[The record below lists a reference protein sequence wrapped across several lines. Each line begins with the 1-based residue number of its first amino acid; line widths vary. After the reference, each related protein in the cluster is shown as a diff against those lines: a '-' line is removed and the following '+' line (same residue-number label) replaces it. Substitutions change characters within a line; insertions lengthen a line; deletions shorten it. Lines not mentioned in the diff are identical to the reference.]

1 MTHEHQQQHDAS
13 SILSVQRL
21 QTGIRLAVADNAR
34 LQHHPALRRVL
45 SDIFNNSN
53 DATVQSA
60 LQALASCLVHDDLL
74 VTLLKHLKP
83 FVMDLLVR
91 LLDPSIVLYE
101 EVTTTS
107 SSDKKTKIR
116 NEFAPSVDP
125 MKRSELTAAALATV
139 LTFIP
144 QTLNVVQQHFLDSPC
159 FFEFVNV
166 AASQSKQQTAEKQ
179 GSVQLR
185 LHQIVKTA
193 YRLLRLHPHAFRPI
207 WNWSGFFPLCFHA
220 DMCIRWYAARTTA
233 VVLQM
238 SNAQRNAFVNGLNVG
253 EEAAASGKQA
263 DVRAIEID
271 EYKFDVNQQ
280 EERVSMIA
288 YVQEPELTIG
298 DANSNRIVP
307 FHESLKNIFGVVVPT
322 NKQHQASSDSSP
334 TVDALVPTTLTKRN
348 LQSLAIALGL
358 KRPILVAGVGG
369 CGKTANIR
377 ELARL
382 SGNEDMVE
390 LHLDDQID
398 SKTLLGSYVCTDIPG
413 EFTWQPGA
421 LTTAVQDGRWVV
433 IEDID
438 RAPFEV
444 LAALMPLL
452 ETREM
457 VIPGRGELLVAHSN
471 FQIFGT
477 TCHGHNMPKGFQES
491 IWTHV
496 DVLPL
501 HDDEIEEIMQ
511 TKFEKIP
518 RHLIEKIMT
527 TYNLVSGNNTGA
539 LVVPNTSS
547 VALTHLWKETRRNYG
562 RDFCL
567 RDLLKWC
574 KRIYSFCY
582 SVSGAAAG
590 DAISGYVT
598 EDERLRILL
607 EALDVFC
614 AGIRDTTTR
623 LRAALAIGSIWEV
636 ADEKIR
642 HVLEQSKPH
651 VSFNQHEVEIGRVHL
666 PTLSAHEQQQ
676 NQSGSGSSSVVMTG
690 HVLRLLEKLA
700 AIVYTCEP
708 ALLIGETGC
717 GKTTIIQHLAASL
730 GQKLV
735 VQNLN
740 IQSDSSDLVGGFK
753 PVEIHLLARPLY
765 MSFVDLFSVTFSQK
779 SNASFLNLVRVAFEH
794 KDWKKMVKGMRKAI
808 QMATSKLS
816 PSSTKDNNGS
826 SSPSNKVVVRA
837 MSPNVMQTRWDD
849 FEAELGRF
857 ERQKEQ
863 VESHFAFAFVEGVL
877 VKALREGHWV
887 LLDEINLA
895 SSDTLE
901 RISTLL
907 EHETSAFSITE
918 RGDVEV
924 IRPHPNFRIFGAMN
938 PSTDV
943 GKKDLPPS
951 LRNRFT
957 EIYVDECVD
966 PSDLQ
971 MVVQHHLK
979 EIAGAPVPETVAFY
993 LESRKQAEERLSD
1006 GARHKPRYSL
1016 RTLSQALHI
1025 TRILIHRGY
1034 GVERAMY
1041 EGFSSSFCT
1050 QLDIDSR
1057 QYLEKLIKNTFA
1069 KKMKAKDLERAPPR
1083 PGGRSQAND
1092 FVLVSSY
1099 WVRQGGYVA
1108 PRDDSIADPVTNRK
1122 KFVLTKSV
1130 DENLRHL
1137 ARSAVIGKYPVLLQ
1151 GPTSAGKTSLIGY
1164 LAARIGQKCVRI
1176 NNHEHTDIQEYLG
1189 SYVSDSNGKLAFKEG
1204 VLVEAVRNGWW
1215 IILDELNL
1223 APSEVL
1229 EALNRL
1235 LDDNRELFLPETQE
1249 TVKPHPKFM
1258 LFATQNPPGLYGGRK
1273 VLSRAF
1279 RNRFLEIQVDEVAS
1293 NELQTILQERSFLPP
1308 SYCAILIDIMRQLQL
1323 IRQQSSVFAGKGG
1336 FITTRDLL
1344 RWAER
1349 RPATRQALAE
1359 EGYCLLAERL
1369 RKDEEKEVV
1378 KQVLEQKCNVKID
1391 IDELYYR
1398 GKPRESN
1405 LLDENGDVEQETI
1418 WGTAEQFERVQQ
1430 LIEQAIDQNDKA
1442 SANGKVEGN
1451 AAGLEKISV
1460 TKSLRRLFSLVGRC
1474 LQNEEPVLL
1483 VGETGCGKTTVCQ
1496 LYSLLL
1502 NQHLHILNC
1511 HQHTE
1516 TSDFL
1521 GCLRPVRGKENIALQ
1536 LQAAVLEFLVLTVSS
1551 ERDDHDE
1558 KVEEY
1563 SQMDVTRLLA
1573 VYENVRSKALKSLN
1587 KDDEEDTVMEDQP
1600 LYQQIQR
1607 VDHLKRRYQSIFEWV
1622 DGPLVESMKKG
1633 DLILVDEVNL
1643 AEDAVLERLNSVLEP
1658 SRGLLLAEKGGD
1670 QVEEITA
1677 DPKWR
1682 IMATMNPG
1690 GDFGKR
1696 ELSPALRNRFTEIW
1710 VPSISDLDDIAT
1722 IIRDR
1727 LVGKQP
1733 EALAVS
1739 TAAEPLSSQLALAPL
1754 CDPILSFVKAFNA
1767 ANGRLGGVG
1776 AVTLRDILSWIN
1788 FITSVMKDNTG
1799 GEVSSASVS
1808 PWVAFV
1814 QGAALSILDGLGL
1827 GADSALQTAMRAR
1840 EDAYKFLLDLV
1851 PNDDALVKQQVLESL
1866 NATKQAIDDRISN
1879 LNSADLT
1886 RFGIAPFMIPRGPDP
1901 TIKKPS
1907 FSLKAPT
1914 TMSNLYRVLRAMQ
1927 VSRPIILEGSP
1938 GVGKTSLVSALA
1950 SASGHR
1956 LVRINLSEQTDISD
1970 LFGSDLPAAANDS
1983 EASATDSNESGM
1995 FEWCDGVF
2003 LRALKAGDWV
2013 LLDELNLASQ
2023 SVLEGLN
2030 SCLDHRGTVYIP
2042 ELDREFECPSTFRV
2056 FAAQNPLRQG
2066 GGRKGLPK
2074 SFLNR
2079 FTRVFVETLHEQD
2092 LIHIAT
2098 SIYPQLAGP
2107 ANDDVA
2113 MTANPEKSLAS
2124 KNLLEKM
2131 IAFNS
2136 TVHEDT
2142 MVFCKYGRMGAP
2154 WEFNL
2159 RDVFRFCELLESQQ
2173 LGAFGP
2179 QQELQALSYF
2189 VNFIYVERMRSPRD
2203 RALISVR
2210 FEEFFGVKP
2219 MELSNVSLRI
2229 SEDHV
2234 EIGNAFLKRKK
2245 SLRVQR
2251 VSPPLFNF
2259 LLKPMEALVHCVN
2272 MSWPALL
2279 VGPPASGKTSSV
2291 RLLAALSG
2299 NTLHELG
2306 MSAGTDATELL
2317 GCFEQVD
2324 VGRKAR
2330 EIKHSVAGFYEQIV
2344 QELVFVALNASSAQK
2359 KSGILKLV
2367 NQLGSTWWA
2376 LCKRERDSTENKSG
2390 RNGSTTKR
2398 KQLTKGQL
2406 DDVMIDLLKSLL
2418 SSARKAISTL
2428 EQTAAIHS
2436 SELDVNTAVATIS
2449 TLEGEIEGV
2458 VALSKS
2464 TSIASSFE
2472 WVDGTLIQAMEKGE
2486 WILLDN
2492 VNFCSSSVLDRLNSL
2507 METGGELLINECGV
2521 INGKLRVIKPHA
2533 NFRIF
2538 LAMDAQFGEVSRAM
2552 RNRCVEI
2559 ALLEQDEQR
2568 LDLIKVSNASGIPGF
2583 ALCRAFQSI
2592 HERVVA
2598 MLHSNPQGAR
2608 FARINRRHLENWSQL
2623 SATEINR
2630 GVAPIFAI
2638 GDAFQRVYG
2647 GELLVQLGLETEALQ
2662 VFQSALVA
2670 SSETPSKQRV
2680 FPPQISTLELCQEA
2694 ENVVLK
2700 RDHAYVEY
2708 LFALSAPSSTVET
2721 EHSAVDGNDYL
2732 LACLASNSTLLFA
2745 GGESVDQR
2753 KSSWLEFLGA
2763 RKAQL
2768 KSSTIFPHGVI
2779 DEAAS
2784 NLSSKEFLTA
2794 SFTDKVT
2801 SPLSLTLLPFALRR
2815 IVQVSL
2821 SSFGSAST
2829 ERLLFALEKIATLS
2843 QASPEMAKTSEL
2855 ASRFVKSL
2863 LQSEVFLEISR
2874 EMSSHMVQ
2882 LGALMGTNCLVGS
2895 GKCPVYLSANDA
2907 AFQQTRCA
2915 VLEFIKKNPDQQAE
2929 TELIWAASTQT
2940 QQQLQILDGSEWL
2953 RFCEEEQYMEID
2965 NVLLSSS
2972 SSGENKKTKKT
2983 ASKQKSVQDFDVSAY
2998 SILQQSYAI
3007 HRFQADRSSAEN
3019 ELVFLMFPFFKA
3031 FDAFVASYLK
3041 KSGNGAITADVSELV
3056 KTALRDRF
3064 ELSIQLRGK
3073 AFDWTHFLIHW
3084 QWTKKSI
3091 LRVGTKLSELQNDD
3105 DSSTRHWTEAWH
3117 GVVDMVHRIQDMIEK
3132 LIGCGSKKNVLWKN
3146 GGHSLLPT
3154 SVELWNA
3161 RYLLDRMTKTYMKV
3175 NAVFS
3180 PLMLNSGDGNS
3191 MDGAV
3196 DVLALLFGGV
3206 ASMEAAMKS
3215 GRLDVSS
3222 LFFVDV
3228 AARKEILY
3236 ALCAFSFLTQQ
3247 YTNAKGKDN
3256 AARTSNST
3264 KKHPHEKMAE
3274 ELYKLPSMLLKK
3286 LREKQSEM
3294 TELISKKTLYL
3305 SEIEADADNHVDL
3318 LSEEDS
3324 RIGKDAP
3331 ILLFDMKE
3339 SSLLMERLVNFQ
3351 LSPLTEHALARREI
3365 QVIGELVHV
3374 MNLYQLHSDKVEQ
3387 LPAIIREAGAVLDSL
3402 DALIDDLLQLGV
3414 RDPASFH
3421 VYQDIVWC
3429 GHKFID
3435 ASGEVGDAT
3444 LDIGAELNAFFAV
3457 VKSHMNAVLFGFHQF
3472 LRCNS
3477 FNQMDIIAFDMFDT
3491 QKKLRQ
3497 AKSKKERS
3505 DKKSAGSRDEEEQ
3518 IHAVYGL
3525 PRVFQGVQSAVVL
3538 KSVAEVDLH
3547 ESMCGTIEAQVRSLR
3562 LDKIK
3567 QHFIHSQAQGTN
3579 QMVDTTR
3586 TLLKELFASTVL
3598 AFEQTFASQNDWL
3611 RVKELLAQF
3620 IGDEKISSNAGV
3632 SKTLLAALKKSSDE
3646 TFVASIEDFAR
3657 AFLSSLANK
3666 VTGDSETVSASSFGE
3681 SFVLLGLW
3689 RFALLI
3695 PSSPVDP
3702 VTKPLVK
3709 KEMLLSRL
3717 GMLTLQKAVGGAIDR
3732 VNPLP
3737 PASAES
3743 ERLANEEFKRVYD
3756 DVIAVSAY
3764 AIQRY
3769 EPTQSGAHGS
3779 LEVSSESD
3787 EQHNMR
3793 AVATSKFG
3801 DIFRDLL
3808 RFQKTIMPASKL
3820 IALVSAVRT
3829 SLMSTSKCHQVLRE
3843 LDMFQQTSESFLA
3856 QLENKIGA
3864 SFRDILEPIC
3874 SAIYAVKEG
3883 VAMLSWSIYMQL
3895 QEANVK
3901 EQEKRELALSLV
3913 EFPSVPTPMV
3923 QDFSAGDQ
3931 WRAIQQLLK
3940 TVGTKTTSL
3949 VFGGARHKMKSD
3961 MALLDVALAKL
3972 EFLFRETIL
3981 SREVM
3986 ISSDAAAS
3994 VLEDAIVCS
4003 KVLFDLFLAKWQE
4016 QQARE
4021 EEKRRAEEEMFKY
4034 KVRTVEI
4041 ESEDQL
4047 LEQEYRQQFPD
4058 YSAADFTAFIT
4069 PEQAAAAA
4077 AGNAQGELSLSLS
4090 TAADTDLLIT
4100 DKTIQRLCEAHINLY
4115 AASGC
4120 SKVQVTKKEIVNAF
4134 ARAFSLAVMMR
4145 KTINTLESS
4154 KVENAIVSSG
4164 IFAASLV
4171 QSRLGSSDSRSAV
4184 PSIHALNSEYLRGI
4198 DFHRDPMV
4206 KEVVLVARPL
4216 QDLMIKVQSLLAMWP
4231 EHAILQ
4237 QIVLIADRIRNF
4249 EISSPLARTLTGVEL
4264 LLRKAQDWEAY
4275 AARDFSIASELG
4287 ALSALVTRW
4296 RKLELYSW
4304 PYLLQVKEKHHR
4316 LIAHKTW
4323 FSMYSLLT
4331 AQFESDGNA
4340 ETTGAEDLRSFFS
4353 VPGAK
4358 NELKWLRLND
4368 LSEWVFVQPK
4378 VEALVK
4384 KISGNS
4390 NDNSSEELA
4399 KSKEKWMGDLFS
4411 TLDAYVRSCS
4421 IGQYESRLLIIYSF
4435 CAQLFM
4441 EFYGVKH
4448 DEGDNGNGPS
4458 ASAKKSTYALATMLY
4473 HLYRYYEQH
4482 LGYMARQWSGLK
4494 APIQRKL
4501 VEYVKICRWD
4511 EQTYYSLA
4519 ESAEKSHRKLMK
4531 YVRDYDAV
4539 LAVPVQTIIDA
4550 STDSGISKE
4559 GGFVGIHATRAEL
4572 EEVSDGVIVPKNT
4585 EKPLVEEE
4593 EKKEEEGDDEEMEGE
4608 KAAFKKKTTTEAV
4621 DIVEEEIVRAPLV
4634 LVLTHE
4640 SQPSSAVIS
4649 IDELTDFVDSPIRT
4663 SAYLDKLAVL
4673 SKRISKYTRDQ
4684 ILAREVVEFRQQPR
4698 ELCEDLC
4705 ETIFYRMHKLQHGK
4719 NQPKGSK
4726 KKALIDLLS
4735 ELKAQGMAYH
4745 RAHLPPQQQRMELL
4759 FELDVPDVEN
4769 CIQLD
4774 GFKDLVDHETNFPEL
4789 TDGSKKG
4796 KKSKKTK
4803 SKKNLK
4809 KAGAGDAHTV
4819 VESDLAAKDS
4829 PLWLWQ
4835 RADGYYYRFIGQLTS
4850 LRFSAL
4856 TSFSHDLS
4864 ASEVDRING
4873 YAENMLHS
4881 ILQQRQLLHGA
4892 SLNHEELIR
4901 GISELDRFK
4910 AFKTSFLSKATKEP
4924 TAEVVVVDLQVVL
4937 KRQKLQYESVLS
4949 LQKPLKELHIVV
4961 SQVLQASASPLSTQ
4975 AKLKFSAIFDL
4986 LQRICKT
4993 FEANNG
4999 LKKSLGVP
5007 AITQHA
5013 SVASSEDAGGDAP
5026 VTAFAHPNKRVYGL
5040 SPVLSV
5046 LSSSS
5051 SEDEQETALP
5061 IALET
5066 LDANSTSFAEIQASM
5081 KELSA
5086 MFAQVAPA
5094 HCFEEIKNTL
5104 ARIVEQDQDLQT
5116 ASSVSASADADAEM
5130 ESDKAEQLVTES
5142 VGSFVKGYDKLV
5154 ETVLVSIQDLTKLS
5168 PLSKKKT
5175 DHEDENESLREQL
5188 SLLTNAVKDSRVNF
5202 IASQLSEL
5210 LTLLSQQYRSLVKSS
5225 SNHTKTQWEGAFL
5238 SSLSLLERLESS
5250 LLDVRAISR
5259 QLLVDLLVA
5268 HKSVTKLDYVLIRI
5282 FRNLFQHG
5290 FCRAEDK
5297 EGGESGGDGK
5307 MQFQDD
5313 VEGTGMG
5320 EGEGKKDVSNEIED
5334 EEQLLGLKGD
5344 QQEEPPQDKNDEPED
5359 TGLEMQNDFEGTMQ
5373 DLPDDEK
5380 KDEDKDEDDEEEL
5393 DREMGDFDQDD
5404 ENVVDEKMWGEDS
5417 DDDED
5422 NIDKENEKFEE
5433 ESKMEGEALEDEIRG
5448 KDGDDD
5454 EKKDDDDKAKK
5465 DEEDKAEQ
5473 TQQKPDKST
5482 NDDDDGDDSDD
5493 DGDEEKKD
5501 DQVNDDFEDKYEE
5514 NHENVDP
5521 QSREDGQEE
5530 DEQKQDDGDELPEDM
5545 QLDNDDDDGEGE
5557 GDVDDDGDEDMDKNE
5572 DDENADDDGNADER
5586 ADEEKD
5592 EPEADKEDEEPL
5604 DSAVQMGAGGLDDEN
5619 EEADEKDE
5627 DENDAKP
5634 EEEENAAPEDKSS
5647 STVAGTQ
5654 AKDGQDELE
5663 QDDDDKAKEDEDMEE
5678 DPNRHDNDAEE
5689 QNQSNSSA
5697 QKQSSGDDNDD
5708 RQEWKPMSQVSENPQ
5723 KQEKDEKRR
5732 NRKRNEPNPYRNP
5745 QDTQEH
5751 WKRRVEMIE
5760 RGEDEKES
5768 DDKSDENKDK
5778 NNGREMTTAEF
5789 VDDDDENM
5797 DDVEHALAAAEE
5809 NQIMNQ
5815 NNSDEQKDD
5824 EDKEEDDANMNG
5836 ATAMDIDDDE
5846 SMAKDDE
5853 NDDVDES
5860 SVNEEKKLKKEQNA
5874 ERDHEANSKMLD
5886 PETEKQDKADGDD
5899 TVRKDNEEDADMNED
5914 EDDENNDVMPAFP
5927 TEIERKLQELDVDDG
5942 EEDSSPP
5949 PKLLTSDEVTALRD
5963 ELDTF
5968 IANWSRGDS
5977 DLALRGAEL
5986 WSKYIALTSASSQ
5999 RLCEQLRLVLEPML
6013 RAKLEGDFRTG
6024 KRINMRKVI
6033 PYIASQFRKDK
6044 IWMRRTRPSKRQ
6056 YQVMVAIDDSESMA
6070 DNHAG
6075 RLALEAMTTLCK
6087 GMTQLEVG
6095 EISVVKFGQDIE
6107 LLHAFDTPF
6116 TDDAGS
6122 RVIAQFGFQQKKTN
6136 MIQTLDAILQ
6146 ILETAK
6152 SASSA
6157 ASSNANANVEF
6168 TQIVFLISDG
6178 RFDTDGRMRIKK
6190 LIETALERQQ
6200 LIVLLVV
6207 DQADNKDNSIL
6218 ETKSVTFTKGKVSM
6232 VPYLENYPFPYYV
6245 LLPNSTLLPEILSDS
6260 LRQWFEMLQMKS

>member
-1 MTHEHQQQHDAS
+1 MSDSSLLSTGSLHAGVRRAVDAHK
-13 SILSVQRL
+13 L
-21 QTGIRLAVADNAR
+21 LAR
-34 LQHHPALRRVL
+34 HPALHRVL
-45 SDIFNNSN
+45 SAPHFV
-53 DATVQSA
+53 AAEA
-60 LQALASCLVHDDLL
+60 LHALGASLVVSELRVVVLAHLRPFAAELL
-74 VTLLKHLKP
+74 A
-83 FVMDLLVR
+83 R
-91 LLDPSIVLYE
+91 LLDPATAVFELRVPSGNDSKSGDVE
-101 EVTTTS
+101 AA
-107 SSDKKTKIR
+107 D
-116 NEFAPSVDP
+116 FALCTDP
-125 MKRSELTAAALATV
+125 MRRAELTAAALADV
-139 LTFIP
+139 LALLP
-144 QTLNVVQQHFLDSPC
+144 QTLGVVQQHFLDAPC

-166 AASQSKQQTAEKQ
+166 AAAQSKQQQQAHAPEVQARLREIVRTA
-179 GSVQLR
+179 L
-185 LHQIVKTA
+185 
-193 YRLLRLHPHAFRPI
+193 RLLRLQPHGFRSL

-220 DMCIRWYAARTTA
+220 DARIRWYAARTTA
-233 VVLQM
+233 IVLQM
-238 SNAQRNAFVNGLNVG
+238 SNVQRNAFVNGLGVG
-253 EEAAASGKQA
+253 EDAAASGKHA
-263 DVRAIEID
+263 DVRAVELEEFQLD
-271 EYKFDVNQQ
+271 ANQQ
-280 EERVSMIA
+280 EERIRMTA
-288 YVQEPELTIG
+288 YEESVPASEDSDSG
-298 DANSNRIVP
+298 DAHDVA
-307 FHESLKNIFGVVVPT
+307 FHDSLRNIFGVIVPT
-322 NKQHQASSDSSP
+322 SKRHEAVGAPVAMEPLVATAS
-334 TVDALVPTTLTKRN
+334 TKRN

-358 KRPILVAGVGG
+358 KRPILVAGAGG
-369 CGKTANIR
+369 CGKTAMIR

-382 SGNEDMVE
+382 SGNDDMVE

-421 LTTAVQDGRWVV
+421 LTTAVQSGRWVV

-496 DVLPL
+496 DALPL
-501 HDDEIEEIMQ
+501 RDDEIEEVMQ
-511 TKFEKIP
+511 TRFERIP
-518 RHLIEKIMT
+518 RRVVTKIMT
-527 TYNLVSGNNTGA
+527 TYNLVSGNGDTAA
-539 LVVPNTSS
+539 LVPTASS
-547 VALTHLWKETRRNYG
+547 AALSHLWKETRRNYG

-574 KRIYSFCY
+574 KRIYAFCY
-582 SVSGAAAG
+582 SASDVRGGGGGGSGSAAG
-590 DAISGYVT
+590 GQEYIT
-598 EDERLRILL
+598 EDERVRILL
-607 EALDVFC
+607 EALEVFC
-614 AGIRDTTTR
+614 AGIREPSTR
-623 LRAALAIGSIWEV
+623 LRAALAIGAVWEV
-636 ADEKIR
+636 PDEKIR
-642 HVLEQSKPH
+642 YVLEQARPH
-651 VSFNQHEVEIGRVHL
+651 VAFSQREVEIGRVHL
-666 PTLSAHEQQQ
+666 PTLSALEQQQ
-676 NQSGSGSSSVVMTG
+676 NESGSSGSPSVVMTG

-700 AIVYTCEP
+700 AIVHTCEP

-765 MSFVDLFSVTFSQK
+765 MDFVDLFSGTFSQK
-779 SNASFLNLVRVAFEH
+779 SNAGFLNVVRTAFEH
-794 KDWKKMVKGMRKAI
+794 KDWKKMVKGMRKAV
-808 QMATSKLS
+808 QMAAAKLDASKPDAGDS
-816 PSSTKDNNGS
+816 PPSSKAAAS
-826 SSPSNKVVVRA
+826 A
-837 MSPNVMQTRWDD
+837 ASPNVLHARWDD
-849 FEAELGRF
+849 FETELGRF

-877 VKALREGHWV
+877 VKALRDGHWV

-907 EHETSAFSITE
+907 ERETSAFSLTE

-957 EIYVDECVD
+957 EIYVDECVS

-993 LESRKQAEERLSD
+993 LEARKQADERLSD

-1025 TRILIHRGY
+1025 TRILIQRGY

-1057 QYLEKLIKNTFA
+1057 AYLEKLIKSTFA
-1069 KKMKAKDLERAPPR
+1069 KTMKAKDLARAPPR
-1083 PGGRSQAND
+1083 PGGRAATND

-1099 WVRQGGYVA
+1099 WVRQGGFLD

-1137 ARSAVIGKYPVLLQ
+1137 ARAAVIGKYPVLLQ

-1189 SYVSDSNGKLAFKEG
+1189 SYVSDANGKLAFKEG

-1249 TVKPHPKFM
+1249 TVRPHPKFM

-1293 NELQTILQERSFLPP
+1293 AELQTILQERSFLPP
-1308 SYCAILIDIMRQLQL
+1308 SYCAILIDVMRQLQL

-1369 RKDEEKEVV
+1369 RKDEEKELV
-1378 KQVLEQKCNVKID
+1378 KQVLEQKCNVTID

-1398 GKPRESN
+1398 GRPRESN
-1405 LLDENGDVEQETI
+1405 LLDENGEVEQETV

-1430 LIEQAIDQNDKA
+1430 MIEQAVA
-1442 SANGKVEGN
+1442 RSESSGSVEGN

-1474 LQNEEPVLL
+1474 LQHQEPVLL

-1502 NQHLHILNC
+1502 NQRLHVLNC

-1521 GCLRPVRGKENIALQ
+1521 GCLRPVRGKEKIVQDLQ
-1536 LQAAVLEFLVLTVSS
+1536 RVLLETLAAASAGVDQKTHVYS
-1551 ERDDHDE
+1551 E
-1558 KVEEY
+1558 
-1563 SQMDVTRLLA
+1563 MDLAQLLSA
-1573 VYENVRSKALKSLN
+1573 YDSVRSRVLRTLDA
-1587 KDDEEDTVMEDQP
+1587 EEAG
-1600 LYQQIQR
+1600 
-1607 VDHLKRRYQSIFEWV
+1607 VDHPLHAQILRADTLKRRYQSIFEWV
-1622 DGPLVESMKKG
+1622 DGPLVESMKHG

-1677 DPKWR
+1677 AATWR

-1710 VPSISDLDDIAT
+1710 VPAIADLDDVAT

-1727 LVGKQP
+1727 LMSN
-1733 EALAVS
+1733 S
-1739 TAAEPLSSQLALAPL
+1739 TAQSVAVAPPPTDLTPL
-1754 CDPILSFVKAFNA
+1754 CDPILSFVKMFNA
-1767 ANGRLGGVG
+1767 ANGRLGGCG

-1788 FITSVMKDNTG
+1788 FITSVMKESAG
-1799 GEVSSASVS
+1799 SSSSRVS

-1814 QGAALSILDGLGL
+1814 QGAALSVLDGLGL
-1827 GADSALQTAMRAR
+1827 GADSALHTAIRAR
-1840 EDAYKFLLDLV
+1840 EEAYAYLLDLV
-1851 PNDDALVKQQVLESL
+1851 PSDDVGTKQQVLASL

-1886 RFGIAPFMIPRGPDP
+1886 AFGISPFMIPRGPDS
-1901 TIKKPS
+1901 TARQPS

-1914 TMSNLYRVLRAMQ
+1914 TMANLYRVLRAMQ

-1938 GVGKTSLVSALA
+1938 GVGKTSLISALA

-1970 LFGSDLPAAANDS
+1970 LFGSDLPAAARGDASDS
-1983 EASATDSNESGM
+1983 PNGM

-2042 ELDREFECPSTFRV
+2042 ELDREFECPPTFRV

-2092 LIHIAT
+2092 LIHIAS
-2098 SIYPQLAGP
+2098 SIYPTLAGDRASGAP
-2107 ANDDVA
+2107 ATRLEA
-2113 MTANPEKSLAS
+2113 TS
-2124 KNLLEKM
+2124 LLEKM

-2136 TVHEDT
+2136 TVHDDT
-2142 MVFCKYGRMGAP
+2142 MVACKYGRMGAP

-2159 RDVFRFCELLESQQ
+2159 RDVFRFCELLERQQ
-2173 LGAFGP
+2173 IASGSP
-2179 QQELQALSYF
+2179 EELQALSYL
-2189 VNFIYVERMRSPRD
+2189 VNFIYVERMRSARD
-2203 RALISVR
+2203 RAAISIR

-2219 MELSNVSLRI
+2219 MDLRNVSLRV
-2229 SEDHV
+2229 SEDQV
-2234 EIGNAFLKRKK
+2234 AIGSAVLAR
-2245 SLRVQR
+2245 SGRLRVQR

-2272 MSWPALL
+2272 MNWPALL
-2279 VGPPASGKTSSV
+2279 VGPPASGKTSAV

-2330 EIKHSVAGFYEQIV
+2330 EIQRSVAALYESLV
-2344 QELVFVALNASSAQK
+2344 QELVLAALGAAVQQK
-2359 KSGILKLV
+2359 RSLLKLV
-2367 NQLGSTWWA
+2367 TQLSGTWWA
-2376 LCKRERDSTENKSG
+2376 LSKRERDASTNRS
-2390 RNGSTTKR
+2390 KR

-2406 DDVMIDLLKSLL
+2406 DDAMIDLLRNLL
-2418 SSARKAISTL
+2418 STARKAVGAL
-2428 EQTAAIHS
+2428 EHS
-2436 SELDVNTAVATIS
+2436 SEKAADDASVVVR
-2449 TLEGEIEGV
+2449 EIEALEIVIAGV

-2464 TSIASSFE
+2464 ASISSSFE

-2521 INGKLRVIKPHA
+2521 LNGKLRVVKPHR

-2538 LAMDAQFGEVSRAM
+2538 LAMDAQYGEVSRAM

-2568 LDLIKVSNASGIPGF
+2568 LDLVKVSNAGGIPGF
-2583 ALCRAFQSI
+2583 ALCRAFQAI
-2592 HERVVA
+2592 HERVVDA
-2598 MLHSNPQGAR
+2598 LASNPQGPR
-2608 FARINRRHLENWSQL
+2608 YARINRRHLENWSQL
-2623 SATEINR
+2623 AASEINR
-2630 GVAPIFAI
+2630 GVVPLAAI

-2647 GELLVQLGLETEALQ
+2647 GELLT
-2662 VFQSALVA
+2662 
-2670 SSETPSKQRV
+2670 T
-2680 FPPQISTLELCQEA
+2680 TLELCQEA
-2694 ENVVLK
+2694 ESVALR
-2700 RDHAYVEY
+2700 RDLAYIEY
-2708 LFALSAPSSTVET
+2708 LFAVAGASDAGMDGDDELLAILASDAALVGMSAKTVEQRRVGWLQFLDARSAPPSIPTVYPR
-2721 EHSAVDGNDYL
+2721 AV
-2732 LACLASNSTLLFA
+2732 
-2745 GGESVDQR
+2745 
-2753 KSSWLEFLGA
+2753 LE
-2763 RKAQL
+2763 
-2768 KSSTIFPHGVI
+2768 
-2779 DEAAS
+2779 EAAS
-2784 NLSSKEFLTA
+2784 HLSSKEFLP
-2794 SFTDKVT
+2794 TDSSAATT
-2801 SPLSLTLLPFALRR
+2801 SLPLTLLPSALRR
-2815 IVQVSL
+2815 VAQVSM
-2821 SSFGSAST
+2821 SSFGSADP
-2829 ERLLFALEKIATLS
+2829 ERLLFALEKVASLS
-2843 QASPEMAKTSEL
+2843 HSPAAAMSSSL
-2855 ASRFVKSL
+2855 ASRYVKSL
-2863 LQSEVFLEISR
+2863 LKNDLFASVARQ
-2874 EMSSHMVQ
+2874 MTAHMTTF
-2882 LGALMGTNCLVGS
+2882 GDFVGRS
-2895 GKCPVYLSANDA
+2895 VVSTGKWPVYLSANAA
-2907 AFQQTRCA
+2907 AFRQTHCA
-2915 VLEFIKKNPDQQAE
+2915 LLEFSSRNPNQRAEADALWQA
-2929 TELIWAASTQT
+2929 IVATQE
-2940 QQQLQILDGSEWL
+2940 QLALLDGSEWL
-2953 RFCEEEQYMEID
+2953 RFCEEEQYREVD
-2965 NVLLSSS
+2965 SGLSGASAS
-2972 SSGENKKTKKT
+2972 EKGERKAKRAKKTST
-2983 ASKQKSVQDFDVSAY
+2983 QDFDASELSV
-2998 SILQQSYAI
+2998 LQQSYAI
-3007 HRFQADRSSAEN
+3007 HQYHADRSSAEN
-3019 ELVFLMFPFFKA
+3019 ELVFLVFPFFKA
-3031 FDAFVASYLK
+3031 FDAFIGRFLSASCAEQ
-3041 KSGNGAITADVSELV
+3041 SAAAGEGVSALV

-3064 ELSIQLRGK
+3064 ELSIQLREKTFG
-3073 AFDWTHFLIHW
+3073 WTHFLIHW
-3084 QWTKKSI
+3084 QWTKKSL
-3091 LRVGTKLSELQNDD
+3091 LRVGAALEAADLGG
-3105 DSSTRHWTEAWH
+3105 STSDWAEAWH
-3117 GVVDMVHRIQDMIEK
+3117 SVVDMVQRIQDMIES
-3132 LIGCGSKKNVLWKN
+3132 LIGCGSKKDVLWKN

-3154 SVELWNA
+3154 SAELWNA
-3161 RYLLDRMTKTYMKV
+3161 RHLLDRLTATYMKV
-3175 NAVFS
+3175 SVVFS
-3180 PLMLNSGDGNS
+3180 PLLLDSGDGSS

-3228 AARKEILY
+3228 ATRKEVLY
-3236 ALCAFSFLTQQ
+3236 ALCAFSYMTQQ
-3247 YTNAKGKDN
+3247 RTVAATSATARGGAAAK
-3256 AARTSNST
+3256 AY
-3264 KKHPHEKMAE
+3264 PHEKMAE
-3274 ELYKLPSMLLKK
+3274 ELVKLPDALLKK
-3286 LREKQSEM
+3286 LRDKQAE
-3294 TELISKKTLYL
+3294 TTALIAKKTLYL
-3305 SEIEADADNHVDL
+3305 SEIEADASNHVDL

-3324 RIGKDAP
+3324 RVGKDAP

-3339 SSLLMERLVNFQ
+3339 SSVLMERIVNFQ
-3351 LSPLTEHALARREI
+3351 LSPLLEHALARREAH
-3365 QVIGELVHV
+3365 VIGELMHV
-3374 MNLYQLHSDKVEQ
+3374 MNMFQLRDDGASDAADALAGVTRQ
-3387 LPAIIREAGAVLDSL
+3387 VGAVLDALDSL
-3402 DALIDDLLQLGV
+3402 VEDILQLGV
-3414 RDPASFH
+3414 RDPSSFH
-3421 VYQDIVWC
+3421 AFQDIVWC

-3435 ASGEVGDAT
+3435 GFGEADAS
-3444 LDIGAELNAFFAV
+3444 LDLVAELDAFFAV
-3457 VKSHMNAVLFGFHQF
+3457 FKSHLNAVLFGFHQF

-3477 FNQMDIIAFDMFDT
+3477 FNQMDVVSFDT
-3491 QKKLRQ
+3491 FDTHKKLRQ
-3497 AKSKKERS
+3497 AQR
-3505 DKKSAGSRDEEEQ
+3505 KSAPRSRDAIRDEDEQ
-3518 IHAVYGL
+3518 VHAVFGL
-3525 PRVFQGVQSAVVL
+3525 PRVFQCVQSAAVL

-3547 ESMCGTIEAQVRSLR
+3547 ESTCGTIEAQVRSMR
-3562 LDKIK
+3562 LDRIK
-3567 QHFIHSQAQGTN
+3567 QHFVSSQSQSSKHTASA
-3579 QMVDTTR
+3579 VHA
-3586 TLLKELFASTVL
+3586 LLVELLVATVL
-3598 AFEQTFASQNDWL
+3598 AFETTFTDSVEWLEVKALLREYVGGDTSVGARLLRAMKRTSDDTFAASTEEFA
-3611 RVKELLAQF
+3611 RP
-3620 IGDEKISSNAGV
+3620 
-3632 SKTLLAALKKSSDE
+3632 LLAALTKATESDG
-3646 TFVASIEDFAR
+3646 ASA
-3657 AFLSSLANK
+3657 AA
-3666 VTGDSETVSASSFGE
+3666 FGE
-3681 SFVLLGLW
+3681 SLVLLGLW
-3689 RFALLI
+3689 RFALLL

-3717 GMLTLQKAVGGAIDR
+3717 GMLTLQRAVDGAIDR
-3732 VNPLP
+3732 VSPLP
-3737 PASAES
+3737 PASDETDRA
-3743 ERLANEEFKRVYD
+3743 ATDEFKRVYD
-3756 DVIAVSAY
+3756 EVLAVSAY

-3769 EPTQSGAHGS
+3769 EPAHGGAS
-3779 LEVSSESD
+3779 ALSE
-3787 EQHNMR
+3787 HTRR
-3793 AVATSKFG
+3793 AQLVTPVAMSKFG
-3801 DIFRDLL
+3801 EMFRDLL
-3808 RFQKTIMPASKL
+3808 RFQGTIMPASKMV
-3820 IALVSAVRT
+3820 AFVGAARSGAT
-3829 SLMSTSKCHQVLRE
+3829 SHSKCRQLLRE
-3843 LDMFQQTSESFLA
+3843 LDMFQQTSESFLT
-3856 QLENKIGA
+3856 QLERKFGA
-3864 SFRDILEPIC
+3864 SFRDIIEPVAA
-3874 SAIYAVKEG
+3874 AIYAVKEG
-3883 VAMLSWSIYMQL
+3883 VAMLSWSIYLRL
-3895 QEANVK
+3895 QDAAVNAD
-3901 EQEKRELALSLV
+3901 EKQALALSLV
-3913 EFPSVPTPMV
+3913 EFPSAPSSAV
-3923 QDFSAGDQ
+3923 QELEAGGQ

-3940 TVGTKTTSL
+3940 TVGSKTTSL
-3949 VFGGARHKMKSD
+3949 VFGGARQTRKSD
-3961 MALLDVALAKL
+3961 MALLDVSLAKL
-3972 EFLFRETIL
+3972 EFLFRETVL
-3981 SREVM
+3981 ARDVM
-3986 ISSDAAAS
+3986 LSSDVAAA
-3994 VLEDAIVCS
+3994 VLEDAMGCS
-4003 KVLFDLFLAKWQE
+4003 KVLFDLFLTKWQE
-4016 QQARE
+4016 QQQRE
-4021 EEKRRAEEEMFKY
+4021 EEKRRAEEELFRY

-4047 LEQEYRQQFPD
+4047 LEKEFRAQFPD
-4058 YSAADFTAFIT
+4058 YSAADFEAFVAPAQGGVQGALT
-4069 PEQAAAAA
+4069 SSLSAAADA
-4077 AGNAQGELSLSLS
+4077 
-4090 TAADTDLLIT
+4090 DLLIT
-4100 DKTIQRLCEAHINLY
+4100 DKTVQRLCLAHIKLY
-4115 AASGC
+4115 AASGS
-4120 SKVQVTKKEIVNAF
+4120 SKVEVTKSEVVNAF
-4134 ARAFSLAVMMR
+4134 ARAFTLAVMMR
-4145 KTINTLESS
+4145 KTINTVASGRVES
-4154 KVENAIVSSG
+4154 AIAASG
-4164 IFAASLV
+4164 VFAAALV

-4184 PSIHALNSEYLRGI
+4184 PALHALSSEYLRGV

-4216 QDLMIKVQSLLAMWP
+4216 QDLMVRVQSLLALWP
-4231 EHAILQ
+4231 DHAILQ

-4275 AARDFSIASELG
+4275 AAKDYSIASELG

-4304 PYLLQVKEKHHR
+4304 PYLLQVKEKQHR
-4316 LIAHKTW
+4316 LVAHKTW

-4331 AQFESDGNA
+4331 AQFEADEA
-4340 ETTGAEDLRSFFS
+4340 GAAASRESFFTVAGS
-4353 VPGAK
+4353 K
-4358 NELKWLRLND
+4358 NELQWLRLNE
-4368 LSEWVFVQPK
+4368 LSEWVFVPPK
-4378 VEALVK
+4378 AAAAAA
-4384 KISGNS
+4384 STAAQQ
-4390 NDNSSEELA
+4390 D
-4399 KSKEKWMGDLFS
+4399 KWMGDLFS

-4421 IGQYESRLLIIYSF
+4421 IGQYESRLLIVYSF

-4441 EFYGVKH
+4441 EFWGVQ
-4448 DEGDNGNGPS
+4448 DAS
-4458 ASAKKSTYALATMLY
+4458 APEQAAAAAKKSTYALATMLY

-4482 LGYMARQWSGLK
+4482 LGYLGRQWSGLK
-4494 APIQRKL
+4494 APIQKKL

-4539 LAVPVQTIIDA
+4539 LTVPVQTIIDA
-4550 STDSGISKE
+4550 STDNGINKE
-4559 GGFVGIHATRAEL
+4559 GGFAGIHATRAEL
-4572 EEVSDGVIVPKNT
+4572 EAVNDGVVVPKNI
-4585 EKPLVEEE
+4585 EKDEEE
-4593 EKKEEEGDDEEMEGE
+4593 DAETEQAKSGADGDE
-4608 KAAFKKKTTTEAV
+4608 KAPTKKATTE
-4621 DIVEEEIVRAPLV
+4621 VRASVYFDKIGV
-4634 LVLTHE
+4634 L
-4640 SQPSSAVIS
+4640 A
-4649 IDELTDFVDSPIRT
+4649 
-4663 SAYLDKLAVL
+4663 
-4673 SKRISKYTRDQ
+4673 KRISKYTHKA
-4684 ILAREVVEFRQQPR
+4684 ILAREAVESRQQPR

-4705 ETIFYRMHKLQHGK
+4705 ETIFYRMHKLQHGAK
-4719 NQPKGSK
+4719 LPKGSK

-4735 ELKAQGMAYH
+4735 ELKAQGMSHH
-4745 RAHLPPQQQRMELL
+4745 RAHLPAQQQRMELL

-4769 CIQLD
+4769 CLQLD
-4774 GFKDLVDHETNFPEL
+4774 GFKDLVDQNGASVVGFA
-4789 TDGSKKG
+4789 DASKKGSKKR
-4796 KKSKKTK
+4796 
-4803 SKKNLK
+4803 KNVK
-4809 KAGAGDAHTV
+4809 RRKGDAAADTSSATT
-4819 VESDLAAKDS
+4819 ESGWAIAKDS

-4835 RADGYYYRFIGQLTS
+4835 RADGYYYRFIGQLAS

-4864 ASEVDRING
+4864 SSEVDRING

-4881 ILQQRQLLHGA
+4881 LLQQRQLLHAA
-4892 SLNHEELIR
+4892 SLNHEGLIR
-4901 GISELDRFK
+4901 ALSTLERLQAFK
-4910 AFKTSFLSKATKEP
+4910 AAFLASGSRTSLVTNLDA
-4924 TAEVVVVDLQVVL
+4924 VL
-4937 KRQKLQYESVLS
+4937 RRQLAQQEAVLS

-4961 SQVLQASASPLSTQ
+4961 SQVLQSSSSPLLAQSTH
-4975 AKLKFSAIFDL
+4975 KFTAVFDQL
-4986 LQRICKT
+4986 TLVAKT
-4993 FEANNG
+4993 FVRANG
-4999 LKKSLGVP
+4999 LRTSLGVP
-5007 AITQHA
+5007 AISQHA
-5013 SVASSEDAGGDAP
+5013 ALADAEDSGDAP
-5026 VTAFAHPNKRVYGL
+5026 ATAFAHPSKRVYGV
-5040 SPVLSV
+5040 SPALSV
-5046 LSSSS
+5046 S
-5051 SEDEQETALP
+5051 DNDAKVVLP
-5061 IALET
+5061 ISLET
-5066 LDANSTSFAEIQASM
+5066 LSANARCFSEVQGLLAELAVT
-5081 KELSA
+5081 
-5086 MFAQVAPA
+5086 FAQVAPA
-5094 HCFEEIKNTL
+5094 HCFDEIQATVARVVAQDAELLEE
-5104 ARIVEQDQDLQT
+5104 
-5116 ASSVSASADADAEM
+5116 ASTPAPVAMEDDGADADAT
-5130 ESDKAEQLVTES
+5130 KS
-5142 VGSFVKGYDKLV
+5142 VEAFVASYDKLLA
-5154 ETVLVSIQDLTKLS
+5154 TVLVSIQDLTKLS
-5168 PLSKKKT
+5168 PRAETSEEAQG
-5175 DHEDENESLREQL
+5175 DNADADENLRAQL
-5188 SLLTNAVKDSRVNF
+5188 SRLTTAVKDSRVNF

-5210 LTLLSQQYRSLVKSS
+5210 LALLSQQY
-5225 SNHTKTQWEGAFL
+5225 SNCAGSPSVAWRGAFL
-5238 SSLSLLERLESS
+5238 SSLSLLERLETS

-5268 HKSVTKLDYVLIRI
+5268 HKSVAKLDYVLIRI

-5290 FCRAEDK
+5290 FCRTEDK
-5297 EGGESGGDGK
+5297 DGGEGGGDGK

-5313 VEGTGMG
+5313 VDGTGMG

-5334 EEQLLGLKGD
+5334 EEQLLGLKGE
-5344 QQEEPPQDKNDEPED
+5344 QQEEPQDKPEQPED

-5380 KDEDKDEDDEEEL
+5380 KDDDEENDDEEEL

-5422 NIDKENEKFEE
+5422 KIDKENEKFEE
-5433 ESKMEGEALEDEIRG
+5433 DSKVEGQALEDEIRG

-5454 EKKDDDDKAKK
+5454 EKKKDDEKPTKDDEAKKDPPQADTQGDDDDH
-5465 DEEDKAEQ
+5465 DGDG
-5473 TQQKPDKST
+5473 
-5482 NDDDDGDDSDD
+5482 DDGDDN
-5493 DGDEEKKD
+5493 KD
-5501 DQVNDDFEDKYEE
+5501 DQVNEDFEDKYEE
-5514 NHENVDP
+5514 NHDNVDP
-5521 QSREDGQEE
+5521 QGRDEGQDEEDAKQEE
-5530 DEQKQDDGDELPEDM
+5530 GDELPDDM
-5545 QLDNDDDDGEGE
+5545 QLDNDDDGAADGD
-5557 GDVDDDGDEDMDKNE
+5557 GDGDDGDEDMDK
-5572 DDENADDDGNADER
+5572 DEGDDDGDEGNSDER
-5586 ADEEKD
+5586 ADENPD
-5592 EPEADKEDEEPL
+5592 EPEADKDDDEEPL
-5604 DSAVQMGAGGLDDEN
+5604 DSAVQLGAGGLDDEN
-5619 EEADEKDE
+5619 EQAEDE
-5627 DENDAKP
+5627 DEDDASP
-5634 EEEENAAPEDKSS
+5634 EKEQENSAPDDKSS

-5663 QDDDDKAKEDEDMEE
+5663 PTEEDEKEDVDMD
-5678 DPNRHDNDAEE
+5678 DPSRHDKDADE

-5697 QKQSSGDDNDD
+5697 QKQSSGDDSNDK
-5708 RQEWKPMSQVSENPQ
+5708 QEWKPMSQVADANQ
-5723 KQEKDEKRR
+5723 KEEKEEKRR
-5732 NRKRNEPNPYRNP
+5732 NRQRNEPNPYRNP

-5760 RGEDEKES
+5760 RGEEEKEA
-5768 DDKSDENKDK
+5768 DDKSSSQMNDDDSARK
-5778 NNGREMTTAEF
+5778 EMATAEF
-5789 VDDDDENM
+5789 VNDDDEHL
-5797 DDVEHALAAAEE
+5797 DDVEHALAAADEK
-5809 NQIMNQ
+5809 QIINQ
-5815 NNSDEQKDD
+5815 NNSEQKDESDDKGDDGDD
-5824 EDKEEDDANMNG
+5824 ESADG
-5836 ATAMDIDDDE
+5836 ATAMDVDDDDVGKADDSE
-5846 SMAKDDE
+5846 QDDSSAKEDK
-5853 NDDVDES
+5853 S
-5860 SVNEEKKLKKEQNA
+5860 AAKKDKSA
-5874 ERDHEANSKMLD
+5874 ERDHEADSKILD
-5886 PETEKQDKADGDD
+5886 PATDDAKKNDAGDEPIGKDDNDIDMDNDDAGDD
-5899 TVRKDNEEDADMNED
+5899 SVPSAVFQSEL
-5914 EDDENNDVMPAFP
+5914 
-5927 TEIERKLQELDVDDG
+5927 ERKLKELGVAD
-5942 EEDSSPP
+5942 EEDKEDQSAPPALLSP
-5949 PKLLTSDEVTALRD
+5949 DEVSALRD
-5963 ELDTF
+5963 ELDMF
-5968 IANWSRGDS
+5968 IANWSRGDTN
-5977 DLALRGAEL
+5977 LVLRGSEL
-5986 WSKYIALTSASSQ
+5986 WSKYIAITAASSQ

-6095 EISVVKFGQDIE
+6095 EISVVKFGQDIQ
-6107 LLHAFDTPF
+6107 LLHAFDAPF
-6116 TDDAGS
+6116 TDDTGS

-6136 MIQTLDAILQ
+6136 MVQTLDAILQ

-6152 SASSA
+6152 NASSA
-6157 ASSNANANVEF
+6157 ASSNANGNVEF

-6207 DQADNKDNSIL
+6207 DHADNKDNSIL
-6218 ETKSVTFTKGKVSM
+6218 ETKSVTFAKGKVTM

>member
-1 MTHEHQQQHDAS
+1 MAHVQQQQQHDMP

-34 LQHHPALRRVL
+34 LQLHPALHRVL
-45 SDIFNNSN
+45 SDTN
-53 DATVQSA
+53 DNGSDAAVQNA

-74 VTLLKHLKP
+74 VTLLKYLKP

-91 LLDPSIVLYE
+91 LMDPSIVLYE
-101 EVTTTS
+101 ELVSST
-107 SSDKKTKIR
+107 SSDKKMKTKTSSSV
-116 NEFAPSVDP
+116 EFAPCVDP

-144 QTLNVVQQHFLDSPC
+144 QTLNVVQQYFLDSPC

-166 AASQSKQQTAEKQ
+166 AASQSKQQAAEKQ
-179 GSVQLR
+179 AQVQLR
-185 LHQIVKTA
+185 LRQIVKTA

-220 DMCIRWYAARTTA
+220 DMRIRWYAARTTA

-238 SNAQRNAFVNGLNVG
+238 SNAQRNTFVNGLDVG
-253 EEAAASGKQA
+253 EEAAASGEQA

-288 YVQEPELTIG
+288 YEQEPELTIG
-298 DANSNRIVP
+298 DANANRIVP

-334 TVDALVPTTLTKRN
+334 TVDALVPTPSTKRN

-501 HDDEIEEIMQ
+501 HDDEIEEIME

-547 VALTHLWKETRRNYG
+547 AALAHLWKETRRNYG

-582 SVSGAAAG
+582 SVSGAAGGA
-590 DAISGYVT
+590 DSTGYVT

-642 HVLEQSKPH
+642 YVLEQNRPH

-676 NQSGSGSSSVVMTG
+676 NQSGSGSSVVMTG

-816 PSSTKDNNGS
+816 PASAGAKDVDGS
-826 SSPSNKVVVRA
+826 SSPSNKVVARA
-837 MSPNVMQTRWDD
+837 ASPNVMQARWDD

-1057 QYLEKLIKNTFA
+1057 QYLEKLIRNTFA
-1069 KKMKAKDLERAPPR
+1069 KKMKSKDLERAPPR
-1083 PGGRSQAND
+1083 PGGRSQTND

-1099 WVRQGGYVA
+1099 WVRQGGYVD

-1130 DENLRHL
+1130 NENLRHL

-1293 NELQTILQERSFLPP
+1293 SELQTILQERSFLPP

-1405 LLDENGDVEQETI
+1405 LLDENGQVEQETI

-1430 LIEQAIDQNDKA
+1430 LIEQAIDQND
-1442 SANGKVEGN
+1442 SGKVEGN
-1451 AAGLEKISV
+1451 SAGLEKISV

-1521 GCLRPVRGKENIALQ
+1521 GCLRPVRGKENIAQQ
-1536 LQAAVLEFLVLTVSS
+1536 LQAAVLEFLVSTVSS
-1551 ERDDHDE
+1551 EDEDAEE
-1558 KVEEY
+1558 KVAEY
-1563 SQMDVTRLLA
+1563 NQMDIARQLA
-1573 VYENVRSKALKSLN
+1573 AYENARCKALKRLN
-1587 KDDEEDTVMEDQP
+1587 KDANGVDDEDAVMEDQP
-1600 LYQQIQR
+1600 LFQQIQR
-1607 VDHLKRRYQSIFEWV
+1607 VDILKRRYQSIFEWV

-1733 EALAVS
+1733 EALG
-1739 TAAEPLSSQLALAPL
+1739 AEQISGSQLTLAPL
-1754 CDPILSFVKAFNA
+1754 CDPILSFVKTFNV

-1788 FITSVMKDNTG
+1788 FITSVMKENNG
-1799 GEVSSASVS
+1799 SSSANAHVS

-1851 PNDDALVKQQVLESL
+1851 PNDDEVVKQQVLESL

-1886 RFGIAPFMIPRGPDP
+1886 QFGIVPFMIPRGPDP

-1938 GVGKTSLVSALA
+1938 GVGKTSLISALA

-1970 LFGSDLPAAANDS
+1970 LFGSDLPAAAKDSEGSGSAGTANDS
-1983 EASATDSNESGM
+1983 NGSGM

-2042 ELDREFECPSTFRV
+2042 ELDREFECPPTFRV

-2107 ANDDVA
+2107 VEAVVDNGDEDVA
-2113 MTANPEKSLAS
+2113 VTASPEKLPLAS

-2142 MVFCKYGRMGAP
+2142 MVFCKYGRMGSP

-2173 LGAFGP
+2173 LTGSH
-2179 QQELQALSYF
+2179 QHQELQALSYF

-2203 RALISVR
+2203 RAHISAR

-2219 MELSNVSLRI
+2219 MELGNVSLRI
-2229 SEDHV
+2229 SEHHV

-2330 EIKHSVAGFYEQIV
+2330 EIKHRVAGFYEQIV
-2344 QELVFVALNASSAQK
+2344 QELVFAALNAPGSSQR

-2367 NQLGSTWWA
+2367 NQLSGTWWA
-2376 LCKRERDSTENKSG
+2376 LCKRERDSTENKSSG
-2390 RNGSTTKR
+2390 RNGSATKR

-2406 DDVMIDLLKSLL
+2406 DDVMIDLLKS
-2418 SSARKAISTL
+2418 
-2428 EQTAAIHS
+2428 
-2436 SELDVNTAVATIS
+2436 
-2449 TLEGEIEGV
+2449 EIEGV

-2464 TSIASSFE
+2464 TSISSSFE

-2521 INGKLRVIKPHA
+2521 INGKLRVVKPHA

-2568 LDLIKVSNASGIPGF
+2568 LDLIKVSNAGGIPGF
-2583 ALCRAFQSI
+2583 ALCRAFQI
-2592 HERVVA
+2592 VHERVVA
-2598 MLHSNPQGAR
+2598 KLHSNPQSAR

-2630 GVAPIFAI
+2630 GVTPIFAI
-2638 GDAFQRVYG
+2638 GDAFRRVYG
-2647 GELLVQLGLETEALQ
+2647 GELLVQLGLETEAFQ
-2662 VFQSALVA
+2662 VFQGALSVSA
-2670 SSETPSKQRV
+2670 EFPSKQRV

-2694 ENVVLK
+2694 ENVVLR
-2700 RDHAYVEY
+2700 RDYAYVEY
-2708 LFALSAPSSTVET
+2708 LFALSSPSSVSEI
-2721 EHSAVDGNDYL
+2721 EGAVDSNDYL
-2732 LACLASNSTLLFA
+2732 LACLASNSTMLTA
-2745 GGESVDQR
+2745 GAGESVDQR
-2753 KSSWLEFLGA
+2753 KGSWLEFLGA

-2768 KSSTIFPHGVI
+2768 KSSSIFPHGVVG
-2779 DEAAS
+2779 EAAS

-2794 SFTDKVT
+2794 SSSTDKA
-2801 SPLSLTLLPFALRR
+2801 SAPLSLTLLPFALRR

-2829 ERLLFALEKIATLS
+2829 ERLLFALEKISTLS
-2843 QASPEMAKTSEL
+2843 QASPEMAKTAEL

-2863 LQSEVFLEISR
+2863 LQNEVFVEISR
-2874 EMSSHMVQ
+2874 EMSSHMAQ
-2882 LGALMGTNCLVGS
+2882 LGALMGSNSLVGS
-2895 GKCPVYLSANDA
+2895 GKCPVYLSANNA

-2915 VLEFIKKNPDQQAE
+2915 VLEFITKNPVQQAE
-2929 TELIWAASTQT
+2929 AERIWQAITNT

-2953 RFCEEEQYMEID
+2953 RFCEEEQYTEID

-2972 SSGENKKTKKT
+2972 STDKKSMKKAG
-2983 ASKQKSVQDFDVSAY
+2983 ASKQKSVQDFDVSEY

-3019 ELVFLMFPFFKA
+3019 ELVFLMFPFFKS
-3031 FDAFVASYLK
+3031 FDAFVASYVK
-3041 KSGNGAITADVSELV
+3041 MPNNSSTATGTTDDVSQLV

-3073 AFDWTHFLIHW
+3073 DFDWTHFLIHW
-3084 QWTKKSI
+3084 QWAKKSI
-3091 LRVGTKLSELQNDD
+3091 LRVGAKLSELQDEVAL
-3105 DSSTRHWTEAWH
+3105 SLSHWTEAWH

-3154 SVELWNA
+3154 SPELWNA

-3180 PLMLNSGDGNS
+3180 PLLLNSGDGNS

-3247 YTNAKGKDN
+3247 YTNAKSASGTTGDSK
-3256 AARTSNST
+3256 R
-3264 KKHPHEKMAE
+3264 KHPHEKMAE

-3294 TELISKKTLYL
+3294 TDLISKQTLYL

-3374 MNLYQLHSDKVEQ
+3374 MNLHQLHSDDVDQ
-3387 LPAIIREAGAVLDSL
+3387 LPAIVREAGVVLDLL

-3435 ASGEVGDAT
+3435 ASGEVGDAS
-3444 LDIGAELNAFFAV
+3444 LDVATELSAFFAV
-3457 VKSHMNAVLFGFHQF
+3457 VKSHLNAVLFGFHQF

-3505 DKKSAGSRDEEEQ
+3505 GKKASDRSRDEEEQ

-3562 LDKIK
+3562 LNKIK
-3567 QHFIHSQAQGTN
+3567 QHFIHSQAQASN
-3579 QMVDTTR
+3579 QMVNTTR
-3586 TLLKELFASTVL
+3586 IFLKELFASTVL
-3598 AFEQTFASQNDWL
+3598 AFEETFASQNDWF

-3620 IGDEKISSNAGV
+3620 IGGDENPV
-3632 SKTLLAALKKSSDE
+3632 NKTLLAALKKSGDE
-3646 TFVASIEDFAR
+3646 TFVASIEEFAR
-3657 AFLSSLANK
+3657 AFLSSLVIKAAEN
-3666 VTGDSETVSASSFGE
+3666 ETVSASSFGE

-3689 RFALLI
+3689 RFTLLM

-3743 ERLANEEFKRVYD
+3743 ERLANDEFKRVYD
-3756 DVIAVSAY
+3756 DVIAISAY

-3769 EPTQSGAHGS
+3769 EPTQSGAHGA

-3787 EQHNMR
+3787 DRHNMR

-3820 IALVSAVRT
+3820 IALVAAVRSSLT
-3829 SLMSTSKCHQVLRE
+3829 STNKCHQVLRE

-3856 QLENKIGA
+3856 QLENKFGA
-3864 SFRDILEPIC
+3864 SFRDILEPVC

-3883 VAMLSWSIYMQL
+3883 VALLSWSIYMHL
-3895 QEANVK
+3895 QEANVN
-3901 EQEKRELALSLV
+3901 EQEKRELVLSLV

-4069 PEQAAAAA
+4069 PEQAAA
-4077 AGNAQGELSLSLS
+4077 GNAQGELSSSLS

-4216 QDLMIKVQSLLAMWP
+4216 QELMIKVQSLLAMWP

-4304 PYLLQVKEKHHR
+4304 PYLLQVKERHHR
-4316 LIAHKTW
+4316 LIAHRTW

-4331 AQFESDGNA
+4331 AQFESDENA
-4340 ETTGAEDLRSFFS
+4340 EASGETEDLRSFFS
-4353 VPGAK
+4353 VAGAK
-4358 NELKWLRLND
+4358 NELKWLHLND

-4384 KISGNS
+4384 KISGDDS
-4390 NDNSSEELA
+4390 PEELT

-4441 EFYGVKH
+4441 EFYGVKES
-4448 DEGDNGNGPS
+4448 DGNDNGPS

-4531 YVRDYDAV
+4531 YVRDYDTV

-4550 STDSGISKE
+4550 STDNGISKE

-4572 EEVSDGVIVPKNT
+4572 EEVNDGVIVPKNT
-4585 EKPLVEEE
+4585 EKPVVEEE
-4593 EKKEEEGDDEEMEGE
+4593 EKKEDDGDEKMEGAETE
-4608 KAAFKKKTTTEAV
+4608 KLAESKKKKATSKSVE
-4621 DIVEEEIVRAPLV
+4621 IVEEEMVRAPLV

-4640 SQPSSAVIS
+4640 SRPVVTAV
-4649 IDELTDFVDSPIRT
+4649 DELNEFVGSPVRT
-4663 SAYLDKLAVL
+4663 SAYFDKLAGL

-4684 ILAREVVEFRQQPR
+4684 ILARDVVEFRQQPR

-4705 ETIFYRMHKLQHGK
+4705 ETIFYRMQKLQHGK

-4774 GFKDLVDHETNFPEL
+4774 GFKDLVDQEASFAEL

-4796 KKSKKTK
+4796 KKTK
-4803 SKKNLK
+4803 SKNPKNK
-4809 KAGAGDAHTV
+4809 KSGAAGDAHTV
-4819 VESDLAAKDS
+4819 AESDLAAKDS

-4864 ASEVDRING
+4864 SSEVDRING

-4881 ILQQRQLLHGA
+4881 ILQQRQLLHGV

-4901 GISELDRFK
+4901 GISVLDRFK
-4910 AFKTSFLSKATKEP
+4910 AFKASFLSKTADEP
-4924 TAEVVVVDLQVVL
+4924 TAEVAEVDLQVVL
-4937 KRQKLQYESVLS
+4937 KRQTLQYESVLS

-4961 SQVLQASASPLSTQ
+4961 SQVLQASASPLSAQ

-4986 LQRICKT
+4986 MQRICKT
-4993 FEANNG
+4993 FVVNNG
-4999 LKKSLGVP
+4999 VKKSLGVP

-5051 SEDEQETALP
+5051 SEDGQETALP

-5066 LDANSTSFAEIQASM
+5066 LDANSTSFGEIQASVE
-5081 KELSA
+5081 ELSA

-5104 ARIVEQDQDLQT
+5104 TRVVEQDSGLQK
-5116 ASSVSASADADAEM
+5116 ASSVRASSVDDAEM
-5130 ESDKAEQLVTES
+5130 ESDEAEQS
-5142 VGSFVKGYDKLV
+5142 VESFVKGYDKLV

-5168 PLSKKKT
+5168 PLSKKET
-5175 DHEDENESLREQL
+5175 EDSEDESLREQL

-5210 LTLLSQQYRSLVKSS
+5210 LALLSQQYNRLVSS
-5225 SNHTKTQWEGAFL
+5225 SFSNEKKQWTEAFL
-5238 SSLSLLERLESS
+5238 SSLSLLERLEVS

-5380 KDEDKDEDDEEEL
+5380 KDEDDENEDEEEEL

-5454 EKKDDDDKAKK
+5454 EKKDDDDDKAKK
-5465 DEEDKAEQ
+5465 DEEDKKEQ
-5473 TQQKPDKST
+5473 AQQKPDKPTDDDNGGDGDDSGDD
-5482 NDDDDGDDSDD
+5482 DDDDGED
-5493 DGDEEKKD
+5493 KKD
-5501 DQVNDDFEDKYEE
+5501 DQVNEDFEDKYEE

-5521 QSREDGQEE
+5521 QNREDGQEE
-5530 DEQKQDDGDELPEDM
+5530 DEQKQDDGDELPDDM
-5545 QLDNDDDDGEGE
+5545 QLDNEDDDGEG
-5557 GDVDDDGDEDMDKNE
+5557 DADADEDMDKNE

-5586 ADEEKD
+5586 AEEEKD

-5619 EEADEKDE
+5619 EEADEKEE
-5627 DENDAKP
+5627 DENDAKA

-5663 QDDDDKAKEDEDMEE
+5663 QNDEDDENKEDEDMEE

-5768 DDKSDENKDK
+5768 DDNDQK
-5778 NNGREMTTAEF
+5778 NNGANEMTTAEF

-5815 NNSDEQKDD
+5815 NNSDEQKDKDD
-5824 EDKEEDDANMNG
+5824 EEKDDSADMNG

-5846 SMAKDDE
+5846 VTAQDDEKDD
-5853 NDDVDES
+5853 DES
-5860 SVNEEKKLKKEQNA
+5860 AVKEEKKPLKNESNA

-5886 PETEKQDKADGDD
+5886 PETEKKDKAEDD
-5899 TVRKDNEEDADMNED
+5899 KVRKDHEEDVDMNED
-5914 EDDENNDVMPAFP
+5914 DDEDEKSNPTAVFP
-5927 TEIERKLQELDVDDG
+5927 NELERKLQELDVDDE
-5942 EEDSSPP
+5942 EEDASPP
-5949 PKLLTSDEVTALRD
+5949 PKLLSPDEVTALRD

-6152 SASSA
+6152 NASSA

>member
-1 MTHEHQQQHDAS
+1 MAHAQSDQEQQQQLQPDAS

-21 QTGIRLAVADNAR
+21 QIGIRLAVADNEC
-34 LQHHPALRRVL
+34 LQQHPALRRVL
-45 SDIFNNSN
+45 ADTNSSN
-53 DATVQSA
+53 DSAVQSA

-74 VTLLKHLKP
+74 VTLIKHLRP

-91 LLDPSIVLYE
+91 LMDPSIVLHE
-101 EVTTTS
+101 ETS
-107 SSDKKTKIR
+107 SSNSSSSNNKKR
-116 NEFAPSVDP
+116 EFVPCIDP
-125 MKRSELTAAALATV
+125 MKRSELIAAALASV

-144 QTLNVVQQHFLDSPC
+144 QTLNVVQQYFLDSPC

-166 AASQSKQQTAEKQ
+166 AAAQSKQQAAEKQ
-179 GSVQLR
+179 IDILSRLR
-185 LHQIVKTA
+185 QIVKTA
-193 YRLLRLHPHAFRPI
+193 YRLLRLYPHAFRPI

-220 DMCIRWYAARTTA
+220 DMRIRWYAARTTA

-238 SNAQRNAFVNGLNVG
+238 SNAQRNTFVDGLDVG

-263 DVRAIEID
+263 DVRVIEID
-271 EYKFDVNQQ
+271 EYKFNVNQQ
-280 EERVSMIA
+280 EERILMTA
-288 YVQEPELTIG
+288 YEQEPELAT
-298 DANSNRIVP
+298 DATANRIVP

-322 NKQHQASSDSSP
+322 NKQHQASETSP
-334 TVDALVPTTLTKRN
+334 TQDALVPTSSTKRN

-358 KRPILVAGVGG
+358 KRPILVAGIGG

-421 LTTAVQDGRWVV
+421 LTTAVQEGRWVV

-501 HDDEIEEIMQ
+501 HDDEVEEIMQ

-518 RHLIEKIMT
+518 RHLIKKIMM
-527 TYNLVSGNNTGA
+527 TYNLVSGNASAAN
-539 LVVPNTSS
+539 LLIPNTSAA
-547 VALTHLWKETRRNYG
+547 ALAHLWKETRRNYG

-582 SVSGAAAG
+582 SVSSTAG
-590 DAISGYVT
+590 RGGSVADGHDYVT

-614 AGIRDTTTR
+614 AGIREPSTR

-636 ADEKIR
+636 QDEKIR
-642 HVLEQSKPH
+642 YVLEAGRPH

-676 NQSGSGSSSVVMTG
+676 NQSGSGSSVVMTG

-765 MSFVDLFSVTFSQK
+765 MSFVDLFSITFSQK
-779 SNASFLNLVRVAFEH
+779 SNASFLNLVRIAFEH

-816 PSSTKDNNGS
+816 PNAKVGS
-826 SSPSNKVVVRA
+826 DDQTTSNKVVARA
-837 MSPNVMQTRWDD
+837 VSPNVMQSKWDD

-979 EIAGAPVPETVAFY
+979 EIASAPVPETVAFY
-993 LESRKQAEERLSD
+993 LEARKQADERLSD

-1057 QYLEKLIKNTFA
+1057 QYLEKMIKNTFA
-1069 KKMKAKDLERAPPR
+1069 KTMKAKDLARAPPR
-1083 PGGRSQAND
+1083 PGGKSAAND
-1092 FVLVSSY
+1092 FILVSSY
-1099 WVRQGGYVA
+1099 WVRHGGYMD

-1293 NELQTILQERSFLPP
+1293 SELQTILQERSFLPP

-1349 RPATRQALAE
+1349 RPATKQALAE

-1391 IDELYYR
+1391 IEELYYR

-1405 LLDENGDVEQETI
+1405 LLDENGEVEEETI

-1430 LIEQAIDQNDKA
+1430 LIEQAIDQHEVDA
-1442 SANGKVEGN
+1442 MGGKSEGN

-1474 LQNEEPVLL
+1474 LQHEEPVLL

-1536 LQAAVLEFLVLTVSS
+1536 LQSTVLEFLVSTVSEDDDEKIQEYNQMDISRLLTVYESARS
-1551 ERDDHDE
+1551 RALKNLSVDDEGDE
-1558 KVEEY
+1558 SIAEEG
-1563 SQMDVTRLLA
+1563 QP
-1573 VYENVRSKALKSLN
+1573 VYES
-1587 KDDEEDTVMEDQP
+1587 
-1600 LYQQIQR
+1600 IQR
-1607 VDHLKRRYQSIFEWV
+1607 VDNLKRRYQSIFEWV

-1727 LVGKQP
+1727 LVGSSFKP
-1733 EALAVS
+1733 
-1739 TAAEPLSSQLALAPL
+1739 AAATPSAQQLLAPL
-1754 CDPILSFVKAFNA
+1754 CDPILSFVKTFNQ
-1767 ANGRLGGVG
+1767 ANGRLGGCG

-1788 FITSVMKDNTG
+1788 FITSVMKENSSSSS
-1799 GEVSSASVS
+1799 SSAQVS

-1827 GADSALQTAMRAR
+1827 GADSALHTAMRAR
-1840 EDAYKFLLDLV
+1840 EDAYKYLLDLV
-1851 PNDDALVKQQVLESL
+1851 PSDDVIVKQQVLESL
-1866 NATKQAIDDRISN
+1866 NTTKQAIDNRISN

-1886 RFGIAPFMIPRGPDP
+1886 QFGISPFMISRGPDP

-1938 GVGKTSLVSALA
+1938 GVGKTSLISALA

-1970 LFGSDLPAAANDS
+1970 LFGSDLPAAAKDS
-1983 EASATDSNESGM
+1983 EASGDDNGSSSGM

-2042 ELDREFECPSTFRV
+2042 ELDREFECPRTFRV

-2092 LIHIAT
+2092 LIHIAS

-2107 ANDDVA
+2107 VDVSGDA
-2113 MTANPEKSLAS
+2113 GVIAVAPEKPLKS

-2142 MVFCKYGRMGAP
+2142 MVYCKYGRMGAP

-2159 RDVFRFCELLESQQ
+2159 RDVFRFCELLESQRI
-2173 LGAFGP
+2173 LSGS

-2189 VNFIYVERMRSPRD
+2189 VNFIYVERMRSVRD
-2203 RALISVR
+2203 RVLISAR

-2219 MELSNVSLRI
+2219 MNLSNVSLRI

-2234 EIGNAFLKRKK
+2234 EIGNAFLQRKK

-2330 EIKHSVAGFYEQIV
+2330 EIKHSVAGFYEQMI
-2344 QELVFVALNASSAQK
+2344 QKLVFAALGATSQK
-2359 KSGILKLV
+2359 KSSMLKLV
-2367 NQLGSTWWA
+2367 NQLSGTWWA
-2376 LCKRERDSTENKSG
+2376 LCKRERDATENKS
-2390 RNGSTTKR
+2390 RSSSSTKR

-2406 DDVMIDLLKSLL
+2406 DDVMIDLLRSLL
-2418 SSARKAISTL
+2418 SSARKAIGTL
-2428 EQTAAIHS
+2428 EQASNKSEINMNTAAS
-2436 SELDVNTAVATIS
+2436 TIES
-2449 TLEGEIEGV
+2449 LESEIESV

-2464 TSIASSFE
+2464 ASISSSFE

-2538 LAMDAQFGEVSRAM
+2538 LAMDSQFGEVSRAM

-2568 LDLIKVSNASGIPGF
+2568 LDLIKVSNAGGIPGF
-2583 ALCRAFQSI
+2583 ALCHAFQST
-2592 HERVVA
+2592 HERVVEK
-2598 MLHSNPQGAR
+2598 LSSNPLGAR
-2608 FARINRRHLENWSQL
+2608 HARINRRHLENWSQL

-2630 GVAPIFAI
+2630 GVAPLFAI
-2638 GDAFQRVYG
+2638 GDAFRRVYG
-2647 GELLVQLGLETEALQ
+2647 RELLVQLGLEIEALQ
-2662 VFQSALVA
+2662 VFQSALSA
-2670 SSETPSKQRV
+2670 SALAPFKQRV
-2680 FPPQISTLELCQEA
+2680 FPSQISTLELCQEA

-2708 LFALSAPSSTVET
+2708 LFALSSGTEGDANGNDVLLASLSNNSTVLAAATAGET
-2721 EHSAVDGNDYL
+2721 
-2732 LACLASNSTLLFA
+2732 
-2745 GGESVDQR
+2745 VDQR
-2753 KSSWLEFLGA
+2753 KSNWLQFLGA
-2763 RKAQL
+2763 RKAQI
-2768 KSSTIFPHGVI
+2768 KCSTLFPHDVLE
-2779 DEAAS
+2779 EALS
-2784 NLSSKEFLTA
+2784 QLSSKEFMSAPSTNA
-2794 SFTDKVT
+2794 SA
-2801 SPLSLTLLPFALRR
+2801 PMSLTLLPFALRR

-2829 ERLLFALEKIATLS
+2829 ERLLFALEKISTLS
-2843 QASPEMAKTSEL
+2843 RAPEMTKTAEL
-2855 ASRFVKSL
+2855 ATRYVKSML
-2863 LQSEVFLEISR
+2863 KNDVFVDISR
-2874 EMSSHMVQ
+2874 RMETHMAR
-2882 LGALMGTNCLVGS
+2882 LGEFVGHTFIGS
-2895 GKCPVYLSANDA
+2895 DGKYPVYLSANDA
-2907 AFQQTRCA
+2907 AFHQTHC
-2915 VLEFIKKNPDQQAE
+2915 VILEFIAKNPGQQADAEQIWTSIVE
-2929 TELIWAASTQT
+2929 TQN
-2940 QQQLQILDGSEWL
+2940 QLQILDGSEWL
-2953 RFCEEEQYMEID
+2953 RFCEKEQYTEID

-2972 SSGENKKTKKT
+2972 SSNQKKKH
-2983 ASKQKSVQDFDVSAY
+2983 SEQKSVQDFDVSEY

-3007 HRFQADRSSAEN
+3007 HQYQADRSSAEN
-3019 ELVFLMFPFFKA
+3019 ELVFLMFPFFKS
-3031 FDAFVASYLK
+3031 FDEFIGNHLTKSSVA
-3041 KSGNGAITADVSELV
+3041 GAGSELV
-3056 KTALRDRF
+3056 KIALRDRF

-3073 AFDWTHFLIHW
+3073 TFDWTHFLIHW

-3091 LRVGTKLSELQNDD
+3091 LRVGAKLSEGQDQD
-3105 DSSTRHWTEAWH
+3105 VSSSWSEAWIS
-3117 GVVDMVHRIQDMIEK
+3117 VVDMVHRIQDMIEK

-3154 SVELWNA
+3154 SSELWNA
-3161 RYLLDRMTKTYMKV
+3161 RYLLDRLTRTYMKV

-3228 AARKEILY
+3228 DARKEILY

-3247 YTNAKGKDN
+3247 YTNAKKTTTGGD
-3256 AARTSNST
+3256 SS
-3264 KKHPHEKMAE
+3264 KKNPHEKMAE

-3286 LREKQSEM
+3286 LREKQAEM
-3294 TELISKKTLYL
+3294 TSLISKKTLYL

-3351 LSPLTEHALARREI
+3351 LSPLLEHALARREI

-3374 MNLYQLHSDKVEQ
+3374 MNVHQVRNEADSEQ
-3387 LPAIIREAGAVLDSL
+3387 LSSIVREVGSVLDAL
-3402 DALIDDLLQLGV
+3402 DSLIDDLLQLGI
-3414 RDPASFH
+3414 RDPSSFH

-3429 GHKFID
+3429 GHKFIS
-3435 ASGEVGDAT
+3435 ASGEVDPT
-3444 LDIGAELNAFFAV
+3444 LDVSTELDTFFAV
-3457 VKSHMNAVLFGFHQF
+3457 VKSHFNAVLFGFHQF

-3477 FNQMDIIAFDMFDT
+3477 FNQMDIISFDT
-3491 QKKLRQ
+3491 FDSHKKLRQ
-3497 AKSKKERS
+3497 AKVKATKKAS
-3505 DKKSAGSRDEEEQ
+3505 SREEGEQ

-3525 PRVFQGVQSAVVL
+3525 PRVFQSVQSAVVL

-3547 ESMCGTIEAQVRSLR
+3547 ESSCGTIEAQVRSLR

-3567 QHFIHSQAQGTN
+3567 EHFIHSQAQN
-3579 QMVDTTR
+3579 SKQMTGITR
-3586 TLLKELFASTVL
+3586 TLLKELFASTIL
-3598 AFEQTFASQNDWL
+3598 AFGQTFKKREGDW
-3611 RVKELLAQF
+3611 VQMKELLAQF
-3620 IGDEKISSNAGV
+3620 IHEETSAVDR
-3632 SKTLLAALKKSSDE
+3632 TLLAALKTSSDE
-3646 TFVASIEDFAR
+3646 TFAASIEDFVR
-3657 AFLSSLANK
+3657 PLLSSLAK
-3666 VTGDSETVSASSFGE
+3666 QTGESEEASASSFGE

-3717 GMLTLQKAVGGAIDR
+3717 GMLTLQKAVDGAIDR
-3732 VNPLP
+3732 INPLP
-3737 PASAES
+3737 PASAEA
-3743 ERLANEEFKRVYD
+3743 ERLASEEFKRMYD
-3756 DVIAVSAY
+3756 DVITVSAY

-3769 EPTQSGAHGS
+3769 EPTQSGARAA
-3779 LEVSSESD
+3779 LKVSSDKD
-3787 EQHNMR
+3787 EQHNMKT
-3793 AVATSKFG
+3793 VATSKFG

-3808 RFQKTIMPASKL
+3808 RFQKTVMPASKMV
-3820 IALVSAVRT
+3820 ALVSAVRT
-3829 SLMSTSKCHQVLRE
+3829 SLNSQSKCHQVLRE
-3843 LDMFQQTSESFLA
+3843 LDMFQQTSESFLT
-3856 QLENKIGA
+3856 QLEHKFGA
-3864 SFRDILEPIC
+3864 SFRDILEPIA
-3874 SAIYAVKEG
+3874 SSIYTVKEG
-3883 VAMLSWSIYMQL
+3883 VSMLSWSIYMQL
-3895 QEANVK
+3895 QEVNVK
-3901 EQEKRELALSLV
+3901 KQEKRELALSLV

-3923 QDFSAGDQ
+3923 KDFSTGDQ
-3931 WRAIQQLLK
+3931 WGSIQQLLK

-3949 VFGGARHKMKSD
+3949 VFGGTRQKMKSD

-3986 ISSDAAAS
+3986 ISTDAAAS
-3994 VLEDAIVCS
+3994 VLEDAIQCS

-4021 EEKRRAEEEMFKY
+4021 EEKRRAEEELFKY

-4058 YSAADFTAFIT
+4058 YSAADFQAFIT
-4069 PEQAAAAA
+4069 PEQAAAA
-4077 AGNAQGELSLSLS
+4077 GAQGELSSSLS
-4090 TAADTDLLIT
+4090 TAADADLLIT

-4115 AASGC
+4115 AASSC
-4120 SKVQVTKKEIVNAF
+4120 SKVQVTKTEIVNAF

-4154 KVENAIVSSG
+4154 KVEKAIASSG

-4184 PSIHALNSEYLRGI
+4184 PSIHSLSSEYLRGI

-4231 EHAILQ
+4231 DHAILQ

-4316 LIAHKTW
+4316 LVAHKTW

-4331 AQFESDGNA
+4331 AQFESDSNPP
-4340 ETTGAEDLRSFFS
+4340 TTEDLRSFFAVTGS
-4353 VPGAK
+4353 K
-4358 NELKWLRLND
+4358 NELKWLHLNN

-4378 VEALVK
+4378 VEAMAK
-4384 KISGNS
+4384 KIDST
-4390 NDNSSEELA
+4390 ELA
-4399 KSKEKWMGDLFS
+4399 SKEQQQKWMGDLFS

-4441 EFYGVKH
+4441 EFWGVKE
-4448 DEGDNGNGPS
+4448 DSNGASGEPTS
-4458 ASAKKSTYALATMLY
+4458 SAKKSTYALATMLY

-4482 LGYMARQWSGLK
+4482 LGYMGRQWSGLK
-4494 APIQRKL
+4494 APIQKKL
-4501 VEYVKICRWD
+4501 IEYVKICRWD

-4550 STDSGISKE
+4550 STDNGISKE

-4572 EEVSDGVIVPKNT
+4572 EEVNDGVIVPKNT
-4585 EKPLVEEE
+4585 EKPEEETKEEDHEDAEAMDAEGSEAAQGVKAPKKKAKAAAVVVEEE
-4593 EKKEEEGDDEEMEGE
+4593 
-4608 KAAFKKKTTTEAV
+4608 V
-4621 DIVEEEIVRAPLV
+4621 IRAPLV
-4634 LVLTHE
+4634 LVLAHKSLPAAADSE
-4640 SQPSSAVIS
+4640 S
-4649 IDELTDFVDSPIRT
+4649 DDFVGSPIRT
-4663 SAYLDKLAVL
+4663 SAYYDKLALL

-4684 ILAREVVEFRQQPR
+4684 ILAREVVEARQQPR

-4705 ETIFYRMHKLQHGK
+4705 ETIFYRMQKLQHGK
-4719 NQPKGSK
+4719 NLPKGSK

-4735 ELKAQGMAYH
+4735 ELKAQGMGYH
-4745 RAHLPPQQQRMELL
+4745 RAHLPPQQQQMELL

-4774 GFKDLVDHETNFPEL
+4774 GLKDLVDQEGALVGF
-4789 TDGSKKG
+4789 TDGLKKG
-4796 KKSKKTK
+4796 KKKGK
-4803 SKKNLK
+4803 SAKKNKNK
-4809 KAGAGDAHTV
+4809 KIN
-4819 VESDLAAKDS
+4819 SAAVIS
-4829 PLWLWQ
+4829 N
-4835 RADGYYYRFIGQLTS
+4835 ALTS

-4864 ASEVDRING
+4864 SSEVDRING

-4881 ILQQRQLLHGA
+4881 ILQQRQLLHGT

-4901 GISELDRFK
+4901 GISALDRLK
-4910 AFKTSFLSKATKEP
+4910 AFKASFLSNDSANPEP
-4924 TAEVVVVDLQVVL
+4924 EVAADLLVVL
-4937 KRQKLQYESVLS
+4937 RRQTLQYESVLS

-4961 SQVLQASASPLSTQ
+4961 SQVLQSSSSPLNMQ
-4975 AKLKFSAIFDL
+4975 AKQKFVAIFDL
-4986 LQRICKT
+4986 LQRISKT
-4993 FEANNG
+4993 FVENNG
-4999 LKKSLGVP
+4999 LQKSLGVP
-5007 AITQHA
+5007 AITQH
-5013 SVASSEDAGGDAP
+5013 VALATSEDAGGDAP

-5051 SEDEQETALP
+5051 QEAEIALP
-5061 IALET
+5061 VPLKT
-5066 LDANSTSFAEIQASM
+5066 LNANSTSFVEIQGLLE
-5081 KELSA
+5081 ELFV

-5094 HCFEEIKNTL
+5094 HCFEDIRATL
-5104 ARIVEQDQDLQT
+5104 GRVLELDQNLVE
-5116 ASSVSASADADAEM
+5116 ASVNGSADEDM
-5130 ESDKAEQLVTES
+5130 ESDEAEEVVTES
-5142 VGSFVKGYDKLV
+5142 VKSFVKSYDKLV

-5168 PLSKKKT
+5168 KKERG
-5175 DHEDENESLREQL
+5175 DGDADDDESLREQL

-5210 LTLLSQQYRSLVKSS
+5210 LALLTQQYSNLVGSS
-5225 SNHTKTQWEGAFL
+5225 SLFAKKQWQGAFL
-5238 SSLSLLERLESS
+5238 ASLSLLERLETS

-5290 FCRAEDK
+5290 FCRTEEK
-5297 EGGESGGDGK
+5297 EGGEGAGTGK
-5307 MQFQDD
+5307 FQDD

-5344 QQEEPPQDKNDEPED
+5344 QQEEPQDKPDQPED

-5373 DLPDDEK
+5373 DLPEDEK
-5380 KDEDKDEDDEEEL
+5380 NDDNEDDNDEEEL

-5433 ESKMEGEALEDEIRG
+5433 ESKVEGQALEDEIRG
-5448 KDGDDD
+5448 KDGDD
-5454 EKKDDDDKAKK
+5454 EETKGDDDKPKK
-5465 DEEDKAEQ
+5465 DEDDKKDQ
-5473 TQQKPDKST
+5473 PQQKPDDKQVEGG
-5482 NDDDDGDDSDD
+5482 DDGDDSDE
-5493 DGDEEKKD
+5493 DGDDDKKD
-5501 DQVNDDFEDKYEE
+5501 EVNEDFED
-5514 NHENVDP
+5514 N
-5521 QSREDGQEE
+5521 
-5530 DEQKQDDGDELPEDM
+5530 
-5545 QLDNDDDDGEGE
+5545 
-5557 GDVDDDGDEDMDKNE
+5557 
-5572 DDENADDDGNADER
+5572 
-5586 ADEEKD
+5586 
-5592 EPEADKEDEEPL
+5592 
-5604 DSAVQMGAGGLDDEN
+5604 
-5619 EEADEKDE
+5619 
-5627 DENDAKP
+5627 
-5634 EEEENAAPEDKSS
+5634 
-5647 STVAGTQ
+5647 
-5654 AKDGQDELE
+5654 
-5663 QDDDDKAKEDEDMEE
+5663 
-5678 DPNRHDNDAEE
+5678 
-5689 QNQSNSSA
+5689 
-5697 QKQSSGDDNDD
+5697 
-5708 RQEWKPMSQVSENPQ
+5708 
-5723 KQEKDEKRR
+5723 
-5732 NRKRNEPNPYRNP
+5732 
-5745 QDTQEH
+5745 
-5751 WKRRVEMIE
+5751 
-5760 RGEDEKES
+5760 
-5768 DDKSDENKDK
+5768 
-5778 NNGREMTTAEF
+5778 
-5789 VDDDDENM
+5789 
-5797 DDVEHALAAAEE
+5797 
-5809 NQIMNQ
+5809 
-5815 NNSDEQKDD
+5815 
-5824 EDKEEDDANMNG
+5824 
-5836 ATAMDIDDDE
+5836 
-5846 SMAKDDE
+5846 
-5853 NDDVDES
+5853 
-5860 SVNEEKKLKKEQNA
+5860 
-5874 ERDHEANSKMLD
+5874 
-5886 PETEKQDKADGDD
+5886 
-5899 TVRKDNEEDADMNED
+5899 
-5914 EDDENNDVMPAFP
+5914 
-5927 TEIERKLQELDVDDG
+5927 
-5942 EEDSSPP
+5942 
-5949 PKLLTSDEVTALRD
+5949 
-5963 ELDTF
+5963 
-5968 IANWSRGDS
+5968 
-5977 DLALRGAEL
+5977 DLALRGSEL
-5986 WSKYIALTSASSQ
+5986 WSKYIAITSASSQ

-6095 EISVVKFGQDIE
+6095 EISVVKFGQDIQ
-6107 LLHAFDTPF
+6107 LLHSFDTPF

-6122 RVIAQFGFQQKKTN
+6122 RVISQFGFQQKKTN

-6152 SASSA
+6152 NASSA

-6245 LLPNSTLLPEILSDS
+6245 LLPNSALLPEILSDS
-6260 LRQWFEMLQMKS
+6260 LRQWFEMLQMKN

>member
-1 MTHEHQQQHDAS
+1 MPIADAARGNNDNGDTDSSNPSMRAQEEQEQQQMDAS
-13 SILSVQRL
+13 DLLRVQRL
-21 QTGIRLAVADNAR
+21 QSGLRHAVADNER
-34 LQHHPALRRVL
+34 LQQHPALQRVL
-45 SDIFNNSN
+45 ATLHGDDKSSN
-53 DATVQSA
+53 DNDDKVVQNA
-60 LQALASCLVHDDLL
+60 LQALASCFVHEAFIVSLI
-74 VTLLKHLKP
+74 KHLRP
-83 FVMDLLVR
+83 FVMDSIVR
-91 LLDPSIVLYE
+91 LMDPSIVLYE
-101 EVTTTS
+101 DTTK
-107 SSDKKTKIR
+107 DGFVPCV
-116 NEFAPSVDP
+116 EP
-125 MKRSELTAAALATV
+125 MKRNELVAAALATV

-144 QTLNVVQQHFLDSPC
+144 QTLNVVQQYFLESPC

-166 AASQSKQQTAEKQ
+166 AAAQSKQQAAGKQ
-179 GSVQLR
+179 ADVNGRLR
-185 LHQIVKTA
+185 HIVKTA
-193 YRLLRLHPHAFRPI
+193 YRLLRLHPHALRPI
-207 WNWSGFFPLCFHA
+207 WNWSGFFPLCFHT
-220 DMCIRWYAARTTA
+220 DMRIRWYAARTTA

-238 SNAQRNAFVNGLNVG
+238 SNAQRNAFVDGLDVG
-253 EEAAASGKQA
+253 EEAAAGDKQI

-271 EYKFDVNQQ
+271 EFKHEVHQQ
-280 EERVSMIA
+280 EERILMTVYEEEQDDVS
-288 YVQEPELTIG
+288 
-298 DANSNRIVP
+298 DAHASRMVP
-307 FHESLKNIFGVVVPT
+307 FHDSLKNIFGVVVPT
-322 NKQHQASSDSSP
+322 NKQHQPSESSP
-334 TVDALVPTTLTKRN
+334 ALDALVPTTSTKRN

-358 KRPILVAGVGG
+358 KRPILVSGPGG

-382 SGNEDMVE
+382 SGNGDMVE

-421 LTTAVQDGRWVV
+421 LTTAVQEGRWVV

-491 IWTHV
+491 IWTNV
-496 DVLPL
+496 DVLAL
-501 HDDEIEEIMQ
+501 HDDEIEEIMR
-511 TKFEKIP
+511 TRFEKIP
-518 RHLIEKIMT
+518 RHLIEKIMV
-527 TYNLVSGNNTGA
+527 TYNLVSGNAGA
-539 LVVPNTSS
+539 LLIPNTSGA
-547 VALTHLWKETRRNYG
+547 ALAHLWKETRRNYG

-582 SVSGAAAG
+582 STAATSSMVH
-590 DAISGYVT
+590 DYVT
-598 EDERLRILL
+598 EEERLRILL

-614 AGIRDTTTR
+614 AGIRDPSTR
-623 LRAALAIGSIWEV
+623 LRAAQAIGSIWEV
-636 ADEKIR
+636 QDEKIR
-642 HVLEQSKPH
+642 YVLEQSKPH
-651 VSFNQHEVEIGRVHL
+651 VAFNQHEVEIGRVHL

-676 NQSGSGSSSVVMTG
+676 NQASGTSSSVVMTG
-690 HVLRLLEKLA
+690 HVLRLLEKLS

-765 MSFVDLFSVTFSQK
+765 MSFVDLFSLTFSQK
-779 SNASFLNLVRVAFEH
+779 SNANFLNIVRIAFEH

-808 QMATSKLS
+808 QMAVSKLTPEGS
-816 PSSTKDNNGS
+816 GDSASTKMVA
-826 SSPSNKVVVRA
+826 KA
-837 MSPNVMQTRWDD
+837 ASPNVMQSKWDD

-877 VKALREGHWV
+877 VKALRDGHWV

-957 EIYVDECVD
+957 EIYVDECVC

-979 EIAGAPVPETVAFY
+979 EIAGAPVMETVEFY
-993 LESRKQAEERLSD
+993 LEARKQADERLSD

-1016 RTLSQALHI
+1016 RTLSQALSI
-1025 TRILIHRGY
+1025 TRILIQRGY

-1069 KKMKAKDLERAPPR
+1069 KKMKTKELARAPPR
-1083 PGGRSQAND
+1083 PGGKAMASE
-1092 FVLVSSY
+1092 FILVSSY
-1099 WVRQGGYVA
+1099 WVRQGGYMD
-1108 PRDDSIADPVTNRK
+1108 PRDDSLPDPVTNRK

-1137 ARSAVIGKYPVLLQ
+1137 ARSALIGKYPVLLQ
-1151 GPTSAGKTSLIGY
+1151 GPTSAGKTSLISY

-1293 NELQTILQERSFLPP
+1293 AELQTILQERSFLPP

-1323 IRQQSSVFAGKGG
+1323 IRQQSSIFAGKGG

-1349 RPATRQALAE
+1349 RPATKQALAE

-1369 RKDEEKEVV
+1369 RKDEEKDVV

-1391 IDELYYR
+1391 VEELYYR
-1398 GKPRESN
+1398 GTPRESN
-1405 LLDENGDVEQETI
+1405 LLNENGEVEEETI
-1418 WGTAEQFERVQQ
+1418 WGTAEQFERVQL
-1430 LIEQAIDQNDKA
+1430 LIEQAVNETSGAD
-1442 SANGKVEGN
+1442 GKVEGN

-1474 LQNEEPVLL
+1474 LQHEEPVLL

-1521 GCLRPVRGKENIALQ
+1521 GCLRPVRGKEKIAQQ
-1536 LQAAVLEFLVLTVSS
+1536 LHAALVEFLASTT
-1551 ERDDHDE
+1551 EDE
-1558 KVEEY
+1558 AKKQEF
-1563 SQMDVTRLLA
+1563 TRMAISKLLA
-1573 VYENVRSKALKSLN
+1573 MYESARSSALKQLTEDMSA
-1587 KDDEEDTVMEDQP
+1587 EEESPVSV
-1600 LYQQIQR
+1600 LIQR
-1607 VDHLKRRYQSIFEWV
+1607 VDNLKRRFQSIFEWC
-1622 DGPLVESMKKG
+1622 DGPLVESMKNG

-1710 VPSISDLDDIAT
+1710 VPAISDLDDIAT

-1727 LVGKQP
+1727 LVGTIHRPGKTTASP
-1733 EALAVS
+1733 VS
-1739 TAAEPLSSQLALAPL
+1739 TELAPL
-1754 CDPILSFVKAFNA
+1754 CDPIVRFVEKFNDT
-1767 ANGRLGGVG
+1767 NGKLGGVG

-1788 FITSVMKDNTG
+1788 FITSVMKEG
-1799 GEVSSASVS
+1799 ASSSQVS
-1808 PWVAFV
+1808 PWIAFV

-1827 GADSALQTAMRAR
+1827 GSDSALHTAMRAR
-1840 EDAYKFLLDLV
+1840 DDAYAYLLELV
-1851 PNDDALVKQQVLESL
+1851 PEDDAMVKQHVLASL

-1879 LNSADLT
+1879 LTSADET
-1886 RFGIAPFMIPRGPDP
+1886 TFGISPFLIPRGPDP

-1938 GVGKTSLVSALA
+1938 GVGKTSLISALA

-1970 LFGSDLPAAANDS
+1970 LFGSDLPAASKDS
-1983 EASATDSNESGM
+1983 LAADDDNNSQSNSNNASGM

-2042 ELDREFECPSTFRV
+2042 ELDREFECPPTFRV

-2092 LIHIAT
+2092 LIHIA
-2098 SIYPQLAGP
+2098 SSMYPSLAGGP
-2107 ANDDVA
+2107 AASSTDS
-2113 MTANPEKSLAS
+2113 SLAEPVRSVGS
-2124 KNLLEKM
+2124 KSLLEKM

-2136 TVHEDT
+2136 MVHEDT
-2142 MVFCKYGRMGAP
+2142 MVACKYGRLGAP

-2159 RDVFRFCELLESQQ
+2159 RDVFRFCELLQRQQSAES
-2173 LGAFGP
+2173 AE
-2179 QQELQALSYF
+2179 QELQALSYF
-2189 VNFIYVERMRSPRD
+2189 VNFIYVERMRSARD
-2203 RALISVR
+2203 RALISLR

-2219 MELSNVSLRI
+2219 MELGNVSLRM
-2229 SEDHV
+2229 SENHI
-2234 EIGNAFLKRKK
+2234 EIGNAFLERKN

-2272 MSWPALL
+2272 MNWPALL

-2324 VGRKAR
+2324 IGRKAR
-2330 EIKHSVAGFYEQIV
+2330 EIKRKVAGIYEQIT
-2344 QELVFVALNASSAQK
+2344 QELVFASLGKSSQK
-2359 KSGILKLV
+2359 QNTILKQAK
-2367 NQLGSTWWA
+2367 QLSGTWWA
-2376 LCKRERDSTENKSG
+2376 LCTRERDANGNKSSVG
-2390 RNGSTTKR
+2390 KKR

-2406 DDVMIDLLKSLL
+2406 DDVMIDLLRNLL
-2418 SSARKAISTL
+2418 SSLRKAITSL
-2428 EQTAAIHS
+2428 EQAGPRDAGGLTLATSSIAA
-2436 SELDVNTAVATIS
+2436 
-2449 TLEGEIEGV
+2449 LEREMDGV
-2458 VALSKS
+2458 VVLSKS
-2464 TSIASSFE
+2464 ASISSSFE

-2521 INGKLRVIKPHA
+2521 IDGKLRVIKPHP

-2538 LAMDAQFGEVSRAM
+2538 LAMDSQFGEVSRAM

-2559 ALLEQDEQR
+2559 ALLEEDEQR
-2568 LDLIKVSNASGIPGF
+2568 LDLIKVSNAGGIPGF
-2583 ALCRAFQSI
+2583 ALCRAFQAI
-2592 HERVVA
+2592 HERV
-2598 MLHSNPQGAR
+2598 LESLSSNPQGAK
-2608 FARINRRHLENWSQL
+2608 FSRINRRHLENWSQL
-2623 SATEINR
+2623 AATEINR
-2630 GVAPIFAI
+2630 GIVPIVAI
-2638 GDAFQRVYG
+2638 GDAFRRVYG
-2647 GELLVQLGLETEALQ
+2647 GELLVQLGLETEALET
-2662 VFQSALVA
+2662 FQKALVA
-2670 SSETPSKQRV
+2670 SSLMPHKQRV
-2680 FPPQISTLELCQEA
+2680 FPSEMSTLELCQEA

-2700 RDHAYVEY
+2700 RDHAYMEY
-2708 LFALSAPSSTVET
+2708 LFALSSTEA
-2721 EHSAVDGNDYL
+2721 EASADNNSDAL
-2732 LACLASNSTLLFA
+2732 LSYLASNSSLVAADSKTKEEHRGDA
-2745 GGESVDQR
+2745 
-2753 KSSWLEFLGA
+2753 WLASLGTRNGQWKGA
-2763 RKAQL
+2763 NVRYRPEVL
-2768 KSSTIFPHGVI
+2768 E
-2779 DEAAS
+2779 EATTH
-2784 NLSSKEFLTA
+2784 LSSKKFLTGA
-2794 SFTDKVT
+2794 SAE
-2801 SPLSLTLLPFALRR
+2801 SAPLSLTLLPFALRR
-2815 IVQVSL
+2815 IVQVSE
-2821 SSFGSAST
+2821 SSFGSSSSD
-2829 ERLLFALEKIATLS
+2829 RLLFTLEKLS
-2843 QASPEMAKTSEL
+2843 VGSQSPAMLKSSEL
-2855 ASRFVKSL
+2855 VVRFVTSL
-2863 LQSEVFLEISR
+2863 LKNDVYVDISR
-2874 EMSSHMVQ
+2874 RMQVHMTE
-2882 LGALMGTNCLVGS
+2882 LAHLIGEKLVGR
-2895 GKCPVYLSANDA
+2895 GKHPVYLSANDA
-2907 AFQQTRCA
+2907 AFQQTHCA
-2915 VLEFIKKNPDQQAE
+2915 VVDFIAKNADQRHDAEMIWNSILEAQA
-2929 TELIWAASTQT
+2929 
-2940 QQQLQILDGSEWL
+2940 QLQLLDGSEWL
-2953 RFCEEEQYMEID
+2953 RFCEEEQYSEID
-2965 NVLLSSS
+2965 NVLSPTATSTDR
-2972 SSGENKKTKKT
+2972 KKKR
-2983 ASKQKSVQDFDVSAY
+2983 QKSAQGFDLSGY
-2998 SILQQSYAI
+2998 SVLQQSYAI
-3007 HRFQADRSSAEN
+3007 HTYQADRSSAEN
-3019 ELVFLMFPFFKA
+3019 ELVFLVFPFFQS
-3031 FDAFVASYLK
+3031 FDAFVSSYLTNCSELTTNHK
-3041 KSGNGAITADVSELV
+3041 ETSGLV

-3084 QWTKKSI
+3084 QWTKKSV
-3091 LRVGTKLSELQNDD
+3091 LRVGAGFESHLETKWIESWNI
-3105 DSSTRHWTEAWH
+3105 
-3117 GVVDMVHRIQDMIEK
+3117 VVDMVHRIQDMIEK
-3132 LIGCGSKKNVLWKN
+3132 LIGCGSKRGVLWKH

-3154 SVELWNA
+3154 SAELWNA
-3161 RYLLDRMTKTYMKV
+3161 RHLLDRLTKTYMRV
-3175 NAVFS
+3175 NSIFS

-3191 MDGAV
+3191 MDGVV

-3206 ASMEAAMKS
+3206 ASMEAAMKN

-3228 AARKEILY
+3228 DARKEILY
-3236 ALCAFSFLTQQ
+3236 ALCAFSYLTQQ
-3247 YTNAKGKDN
+3247 HMDAKKSKMGKD
-3256 AARTSNST
+3256 AKTQ
-3264 KKHPHEKMAE
+3264 PHEKMAE

-3294 TELISKKTLYL
+3294 TEIISNKTLYL

-3318 LSEEDS
+3318 LSEDDS

-3339 SSLLMERLVNFQ
+3339 SSILMERLVNFQ
-3351 LSPLTEHALARREI
+3351 LSPLLEHSLARREMQMI
-3365 QVIGELVHV
+3365 SQLVQVV
-3374 MNLYQLHSDKVEQ
+3374 NRYQLQRGDDDRQHLQSIV
-3387 LPAIIREAGAVLDSL
+3387 REVGSVLDGL
-3402 DALIDDLLQLGV
+3402 DALIDDLLKLGM

-3421 VYQDIVWC
+3421 AYQDIVWC
-3429 GHKFID
+3429 GHKFIN
-3435 ASGEVGDAT
+3435 ASGDADAT
-3444 LDIGAELNAFFAV
+3444 LDLRVELDTFLSV
-3457 VKSHMNAVLFGFHQF
+3457 VKSHFNAVLFGFHQF

-3477 FNQMDIIAFDMFDT
+3477 FNQMDMISFETFDT
-3491 QKKLRQ
+3491 HKKLRQ
-3497 AKSKKERS
+3497 ARSKQHLKRA
-3505 DKKSAGSRDEEEQ
+3505 AGSNEEEEQ

-3525 PRVFQGVQSAVVL
+3525 PRIFQNVQSALVL

-3547 ESMCGTIEAQVRSLR
+3547 ESTCGTIEAQVRSLR

-3567 QHFIHSQAQGTN
+3567 QHFISSQAQSSK
-3579 QMVDTTR
+3579 QMVATTR
-3586 TLLKELFASTVL
+3586 TLLKDLFVSTVL
-3598 AFEQTFASQNDWL
+3598 AFESTFKDTEQWGSVQNMLAECMKTDN
-3611 RVKELLAQF
+3611 VGSVDDSLL
-3620 IGDEKISSNAGV
+3620 S
-3632 SKTLLAALKKSSDE
+3632 ALKQSSDE
-3646 TFVASIEDFAR
+3646 SFVASIDEFAR
-3657 AFLSSLANK
+3657 PFLASLAK
-3666 VTGDSETVSASSFGE
+3666 KKHGGTESVSASSFGE

-3689 RFALLI
+3689 RFMLLL
-3695 PSSPVDP
+3695 PASPVDP

-3717 GMLTLQKAVGGAIDR
+3717 AMMTLQNAVDGAIDR
-3732 VNPLP
+3732 INALP
-3737 PASAES
+3737 STPVAAA
-3743 ERLANEEFKRVYD
+3743 RRATEEFKKVYE
-3756 DVIAVSAY
+3756 DVMAVSAY

-3769 EPTQSGAHGS
+3769 ESTQRTNTSVVDRTEA
-3779 LEVSSESD
+3779 
-3787 EQHNMR
+3787 EQQRTHEMMR
-3793 AVATSKFG
+3793 PVATSTFG
-3801 DIFRDLL
+3801 EIFRDLL
-3808 RFQKTIMPASKL
+3808 RFQKTIMPASKML
-3820 IALVSAVRT
+3820 ALLSTVRLSLT
-3829 SLMSTSKCHQVLRE
+3829 SEGKCRQVLRE

-3856 QLENKIGA
+3856 QLETKYGA
-3864 SFRDILEPIC
+3864 SFRDILEPIAA
-3874 SAIYAVKEG
+3874 AICAVKEG
-3883 VAMLSWSIYMQL
+3883 VAMLVWSIYLQL
-3895 QEANVK
+3895 QERNVE

-3913 EFPSVPTPMV
+3913 EFPSVPAPMV
-3923 QDFSAGDQ
+3923 QDYNAGDQ
-3931 WRAIQQLLK
+3931 WRSIQQLLK

-3949 VFGGARHKMKSD
+3949 VFGGAFHKRKSEI
-3961 MALLDVALAKL
+3961 ALLDVALAKL

-3981 SREVM
+3981 SRDVM
-3986 ISSDAAAS
+3986 LSTDAASA
-3994 VLEDAIVCS
+3994 VLEDAILCS
-4003 KVLFDLFLAKWQE
+4003 KALFDLFLAKWQE
-4016 QQARE
+4016 QQERE
-4021 EEKRRAEEEMFKY
+4021 EAKRKEEEELFKY

-4058 YSAADFTAFIT
+4058 YSANDFQAFIS
-4069 PEQAAAAA
+4069 PEQAAAAM
-4077 AGNAQGELSLSLS
+4077 GAQGALTSSMAS
-4090 TAADTDLLIT
+4090 AADADVMIT
-4100 DKTIQRLCEAHINLY
+4100 DKTIQRLCEAHIKLY

-4120 SKVQVTKKEIVNAF
+4120 SKVHVSKREIVNAF

-4145 KTINTLESS
+4145 KTINTMASS
-4154 KVENAIVSSG
+4154 KVETAIGSSG

-4171 QSRLGSSDSRSAV
+4171 QSRLGSSDSHSAV
-4184 PSIHALNSEYLRGI
+4184 PSIHALNSEYIRGI
-4198 DFHRDPMV
+4198 DFHRDPLV

-4216 QDLMIKVQSLLAMWP
+4216 QDLMIKVQSLLALWP
-4231 EHAILQ
+4231 DHAILQ
-4237 QIVLIADRIRNF
+4237 QLVLIADRIRNF
-4249 EISSPLARTLTGVEL
+4249 EISSPLVRTLTGVEL
-4264 LLRKAQDWEAY
+4264 LLRKAQEWEAY
-4275 AARDFSIASELG
+4275 AARNYSIASELG

-4304 PYLLQVKEKHHR
+4304 PHLLQVKEKQHR
-4316 LIAHKTW
+4316 LVAHKTW

-4331 AQFESDGNA
+4331 AQFESDSA
-4340 ETTGAEDLRSFFS
+4340 ALDSEELRSFFAAHG
-4353 VPGAK
+4353 GAK
-4358 NELKWLRLND
+4358 HELKWLHLND

-4378 VEALVK
+4378 VEDMVKQIALAECESK
-4384 KISGNS
+4384 
-4390 NDNSSEELA
+4390 A
-4399 KSKEKWMGDLFS
+4399 KQQKWMGDLFS

-4435 CAQLFM
+4435 CSQLFM
-4441 EFYGVKH
+4441 EFWGVRASA
-4448 DEGDNGNGPS
+4448 DGSAS

-4482 LGYMARQWSGLK
+4482 LGYMGRQWSGLK

-4501 VEYVKICRWD
+4501 IEYVKICRWD

-4539 LAVPVQTIIDA
+4539 LTVPMQTIIDA
-4550 STDSGISKE
+4550 STDNGISKE
-4559 GGFVGIHATRAEL
+4559 GGYVGIHATRAEL
-4572 EEVSDGVIVPKNT
+4572 DEVNDGVFVPKNE
-4585 EKPLVEEE
+4585 EKVVEDEDKRDGEGEAAMEDGGKVAKEKKKVVVVEEVRPSAPSVLLLVHE
-4593 EKKEEEGDDEEMEGE
+4593 NRPPLLASNDDEDFVSSP
-4608 KAAFKKKTTTEAV
+4608 A
-4621 DIVEEEIVRAPLV
+4621 IR
-4634 LVLTHE
+4634 
-4640 SQPSSAVIS
+4640 SSAY
-4649 IDELTDFVDSPIRT
+4649 F
-4663 SAYLDKLAVL
+4663 DKLSAL
-4673 SKRISKYTRDQ
+4673 SKRISKYTRDK
-4684 ILAREVVEFRQQPR
+4684 ILAREIVKTRQQPR
-4698 ELCEDLC
+4698 EVCEDLC
-4705 ETIFYRMHKLQHGK
+4705 ETIFYRMQKLQHGK
-4719 NQPKGSK
+4719 NLPKGSK

-4735 ELKAQGMAYH
+4735 ELKAQGMSYH
-4745 RAHLPPQQQRMELL
+4745 RAHLPAQQQQMELL

-4774 GFKDLVDHETNFPEL
+4774 GFTELMDHESISGFM
-4789 TDGSKKG
+4789 DASKKQSRKNRKSSKK
-4796 KKSKKTK
+4796 KKSGET
-4803 SKKNLK
+4803 S
-4809 KAGAGDAHTV
+4809 AMAEPTV
-4819 VESDLAAKDS
+4819 ASKDS

-4864 ASEVDRING
+4864 SSEVDRMNG

-4881 ILQQRQLLHGA
+4881 ILQQRQLLHAA
-4892 SLNHEELIR
+4892 SLNHEEFIH
-4901 GISELDRFK
+4901 GISQLDRMK
-4910 AFKTSFLSKATKEP
+4910 AFKASFLSEKPEGG
-4924 TAEVVVVDLQVVL
+4924 AETEHDLQAVL
-4937 KRQKLQYESVLS
+4937 QRQTLQYESVLS
-4949 LQKPLKELHIVV
+4949 LQKPMKELEIVV
-4961 SQVLQASASPLSTQ
+4961 SQVLQSSSSPLTGQ
-4975 AKLKFSAIFDL
+4975 MKQRFGLIFEL
-4986 LQRICKT
+4986 LQSISKS
-4993 FEANNG
+4993 FVASNG
-4999 LKKSLGVP
+4999 LKRSLGVP
-5007 AITQHA
+5007 AISQHA
-5013 SVASSEDAGGDAP
+5013 AREGEDTAEGV
-5026 VTAFAHPNKRVYGL
+5026 VTAFASASARTYGL
-5040 SPVLSV
+5040 SPVLSM
-5046 LSSSS
+5046 SSSAS
-5051 SEDEQETALP
+5051 NGQLSLPVALDTLKGNSDRFVE
-5061 IALET
+5061 IASHI
-5066 LDANSTSFAEIQASM
+5066 D
-5081 KELSA
+5081 ELSTL
-5086 MFAQVAPA
+5086 FSQVAPSL
-5094 HCFEEIKNTL
+5094 CFDDIAATL
-5104 ARIVEQDQDLQT
+5104 ARVIEQDQGLQEE
-5116 ASSVSASADADAEM
+5116 ASAASVDM
-5130 ESDKAEQLVTES
+5130 ESEAMEDLVSES
-5142 VGSFVKGYDKLV
+5142 VATFVKGYDKLV

-5168 PLSKKKT
+5168 QSKKQRAEEET
-5175 DHEDENESLREQL
+5175 GSDNGDDDDESLREQL
-5188 SLLTNAVKDSRVNF
+5188 LHLTNAVKDSRVNF

-5210 LTLLSQQYRSLVKSS
+5210 LAVLGQQYNQLVSTSS
-5225 SNHTKTQWEGAFL
+5225 KQWERAFV
-5238 SSLSLLERLESS
+5238 SSLSLLERLEVS

-5259 QLLVDLLVA
+5259 QLLVDFLVA

-5282 FRNLFQHG
+5282 FRNLYQHG
-5290 FCRAEDK
+5290 FCRAEEK

-5307 MQFQDD
+5307 TQFQDD

-5320 EGEGKKDVSNEIED
+5320 EGEGKKDVSDEIED

-5344 QQEEPPQDKNDEPED
+5344 QQEEPQEKPDEPED

-5373 DLPDDEK
+5373 DIPEDEK
-5380 KDEDKDEDDEEEL
+5380 NENEDEDKDDEEEL

-5433 ESKMEGEALEDEIRG
+5433 ESKVEGQAIEDEIRG
-5448 KDGDDD
+5448 KDD
-5454 EKKDDDDKAKK
+5454 
-5465 DEEDKAEQ
+5465 
-5473 TQQKPDKST
+5473 
-5482 NDDDDGDDSDD
+5482 
-5493 DGDEEKKD
+5493 DEEKKED
-5501 DQVNDDFEDKYEE
+5501 DKGKQEDEKEDPKQPPQSDKQTDDNDGGDDENDSEGEDKEDHVNEDFEDKYED
-5514 NHENVDP
+5514 NHEADP
-5521 QSREDGQEE
+5521 QNREDGQEE
-5530 DEQKQDDGDELPEDM
+5530 EPKDDGGDELPDNMQLDDDDNDGGDDGDEGGDDENMEKTEEDAM
-5545 QLDNDDDDGEGE
+5545 DEDGE
-5557 GDVDDDGDEDMDKNE
+5557 DGGNEEASVENE
-5572 DDENADDDGNADER
+5572 DDE
-5586 ADEEKD
+5586 
-5592 EPEADKEDEEPL
+5592 PEVDKEDEEPL

-5619 EEADEKDE
+5619 EEADEQ
-5627 DENDAKP
+5627 
-5634 EEEENAAPEDKSS
+5634 EEENEVEEQEDATPEDKSS

-5654 AKDGQDELE
+5654 SKDGQDELE
-5663 QDDDDKAKEDEDMEE
+5663 QTE
-5678 DPNRHDNDAEE
+5678 DAEE
-5689 QNQSNSSA
+5689 DEEMEESSRHDDDQDEQDQSSSSA

-5708 RQEWKPMSQVSENPQ
+5708 KQEWKPMSQVSDSNQ
-5723 KQEKDEKRR
+5723 KQEKEEKRR

-5760 RGEDEKES
+5760 RGEEDEKDADQKTKDKKD
-5768 DDKSDENKDK
+5768 DDKST
-5778 NNGREMTTAEF
+5778 EMTTAEF
-5789 VDDDDENM
+5789 VDDDDEKM

-5815 NNSDEQKDD
+5815 SNSEQKDESD
-5824 EDKEEDDANMNG
+5824 EKEDENDDDENLNG
-5836 ATAMDIDDDE
+5836 ATAMDVDDE
-5846 SMAKDDE
+5846 EDAIKEDE
-5853 NDDVDES
+5853 ES
-5860 SVNEEKKLKKEQNA
+5860 SLPEEKKPVKKEEHA
-5874 ERDHEANSKMLD
+5874 DRDHEADSKMFD
-5886 PETEKQDKADGDD
+5886 PESDENKKDRADEA
-5899 TVRKDNEEDADMNED
+5899 TRKDED
-5914 EDDENNDVMPAFP
+5914 EDMDMD
-5927 TEIERKLQELDVDDG
+5927 DDG
-5942 EEDSSPP
+5942 SENDDKIPTTTYQSEFEKKQSEFDEEEEEDSSPP
-5949 PKLLTSDEVTALRD
+5949 PKLLTPDEVAGLRD
-5963 ELDTF
+5963 ELDSF

-5977 DLALRGAEL
+5977 ALALRGSEL
-5986 WSKYIALTSASSQ
+5986 WSKYIAITAASSQ

-6095 EISVVKFGQDIE
+6095 EISVVKFGQDIQ
-6107 LLHAFDTPF
+6107 LLHSFDLPF

-6122 RVIAQFGFQQKKTN
+6122 RVISQFGFQQKKTN

-6146 ILETAK
+6146 ILENARN
-6152 SASSA
+6152 ASTA
-6157 ASSNANANVEF
+6157 ASNAGNVEF

-6207 DQADNKDNSIL
+6207 DQAENQDNSIL
-6218 ETKSVTFTKGKVSM
+6218 ETKSVTFTKGKVTM

-6245 LLPNSTLLPEILSDS
+6245 LLPNSALLPEILSDS